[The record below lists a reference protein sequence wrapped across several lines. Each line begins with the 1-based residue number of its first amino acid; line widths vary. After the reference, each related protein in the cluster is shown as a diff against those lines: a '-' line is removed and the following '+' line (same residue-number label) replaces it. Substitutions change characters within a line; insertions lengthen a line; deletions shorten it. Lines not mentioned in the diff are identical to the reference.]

1 MISKNLYQLNN
12 INVQYIIINL
22 IFLFMGESLMPET
35 SEVEL
40 RVAEAL
46 QQDVGKG
53 IIRMDRELLS
63 KIGIAPGEIVE
74 IIGKRT
80 TGAIVGQAY
89 PADIGLEIVR
99 MDGLTR
105 SNAGTSIGEMIT
117 IRHTEIRAAKKVV
130 LAPATKGLRIMASGD
145 IIKRN
150 ILGRPV
156 SRGDVLSLIS
166 PRRTRETFKEF
177 PASEKIFRE
186 FFESTTPFSLGEIKF
201 AIVSTNP
208 AGIVR
213 INDETE
219 VEVRPESVEIIE
231 KKVPDVTYDDVGGL
245 KQEISKVR
253 EMIELPLRHPEIF
266 DRLGIDPPRGVLL
279 HGAPG
284 TGKTLLA
291 KAVANESGS
300 NFVAINGPEVMSKY
314 VGEAEKKIRDLFKEA
329 EENAPTV
336 IFIDEIDAIAPKR
349 EEVTGE
355 VERRVVA
362 QILALMDGLKERG
375 KVIVI
380 GATNRP
386 DALDQALRRP
396 GRFDREI
403 ELRVPD
409 REGRYE
415 ILQIHTRGMPL
426 KDDVDI
432 EEIADITHGFVGADL
447 AALSRE
453 SAMIAL
459 RRILPELDL
468 EEQTIP
474 PEVLD
479 KLFVANDDFM
489 EALKSINP
497 SALREVFIE
506 VPNIHWEDIG
516 GLKELKETLKE
527 AVEWPLTHSEDF
539 RRIGIQPSKGVLL
552 FGPPG
557 TGKTMLS
564 KAVATESKAN
574 FISVKGSEI
583 LSKWFGESER
593 KIAEIFKKAKQAS
606 PCIIFFDEIDAIA
619 PMRGSGVGEPRVVER
634 MVNTILSEMDG
645 LEELRGVVV
654 IGATNR
660 PDLID
665 AALLRPGRFDEVVLV
680 SPPDEKAR
688 LDILRVHVKNMAL
701 DDDVNIEALAK
712 KTKGYSGADIEA
724 LCRKAGVIALHEDIK
739 IEKVSK
745 RHFKAALKKINP
757 STTPQTKEYYEEV
770 ARKLG
775 RGMEPKKVR
784 EEFPR
789 EVA

>member
-1 MISKNLYQLNN
+1 
-12 INVQYIIINL
+12 
-22 IFLFMGESLMPET
+22 MPE
-35 SEVEL
+35 SGEIEL

-53 IIRMDRELLS
+53 IVRIDKELLN
-63 KIGIAPGEIVE
+63 KIGISPGDVVD

-80 TGAIVGQAY
+80 TGAIVGKSY
-89 PADIGLEIVR
+89 PADVGLEIVR

-117 IRHTEIRAAKKVV
+117 IRRAEVRMARKVI
-130 LAPATKGLRIMASGD
+130 LAPATKGIRIMASGD
-145 IIKRN
+145 VIKRN
-150 ILGRPV
+150 IIGRAV
-156 SRGDVLSLIS
+156 ARGDVMAMVS
-166 PRRTRETFKEF
+166 PRRTRETLREF
-177 PASEKIFRE
+177 PGSEDIFRE
-186 FFESTTPFSLGEIKF
+186 FFDAGTPFSLGEIKF
-201 AIVSTNP
+201 TVVSTNP

-213 INDETE
+213 INEATE
-219 VEVRPESVEIIE
+219 VEVRPEAVEVME
-231 KKVPDVTYDDVGGL
+231 KKIPDVTYDDVGGL
-245 KQEISKVR
+245 KKEISKVR

-314 VGEAEKKIRDLFKEA
+314 VGEAEKKIREIFKQA
-329 EENAPTV
+329 EENAPTI

-375 KVIVI
+375 KVVVI

-386 DALDQALRRP
+386 DALDPALRRP

-409 REGRYE
+409 RDGRSE

-426 KDDVDI
+426 EDDVNLNELSDT
-432 EEIADITHGFVGADL
+432 THGFVGADL
-447 AALSRE
+447 AALCRE
-453 SAMIAL
+453 AAMNAL
-459 RRILPELDL
+459 RRVLPDIDL
-468 EEQTIP
+468 EQQTIP
-474 PEVLD
+474 PEILG
-479 KLFVANDDFM
+479 KLFVTKDDFM
-489 EALKSINP
+489 EALKSISP

-506 VPNIHWEDIG
+506 VPDIHWDDIG
-516 GLKELKETLKE
+516 GLENLKETLIE
-527 AVEWPLTHSEDF
+527 AVEWPLTHTADF
-539 RRIGIQPSKGVLL
+539 KRIGIHPSKGILL

-619 PMRGSGVGEPRVVER
+619 PTRGSAAGEPRVVER
-634 MVNTILSEMDG
+634 MVNTLLSEMDG

-660 PDLID
+660 PDLMD
-665 AALLRPGRFDEVVLV
+665 PALLRPGRFDEVVLV
-680 SPPDEKAR
+680 PPPDEKAR
-688 LDILRVHVKNMAL
+688 LDILKVHVKNMAL
-701 DDDVNIEALAK
+701 EGDVKLKELAK

-724 LCRKAGVIALHEDIK
+724 LCRKSGMIALHEDINISK
-739 IEKVSK
+739 ISLK
-745 RHFKAALKKINP
+745 HFHEALRKINP
-757 STTPQTKEYYEEV
+757 STTPRTKEYYEEV
-770 ARKLG
+770 ARRLG
-775 RGMEPKKVR
+775 RGLEPKKIK

>member
-1 MISKNLYQLNN
+1 
-12 INVQYIIINL
+12 
-22 IFLFMGESLMPET
+22 MPELG
-35 SEVEL
+35 EVEL

-53 IIRMDRELLS
+53 IIRMDNELLS
-63 KIGIAPGEIVE
+63 QMNVEPGDIVE

-105 SNAGTSIGEMIT
+105 SNAGTSIGETVT
-117 IRHTEIRAAKKVV
+117 IRHAKIRIARRVV

-150 ILGRPV
+150 IMGRAV
-156 SRGDVLSLIS
+156 ARGDILSLIS
-166 PRRTRETFKEF
+166 PRRTRETFREF
-177 PASEKIFRE
+177 PGGEKVFRE

-201 AIVSTNP
+201 SVVSTNP
-208 AGIVR
+208 AGIVQ
-213 INDETE
+213 INDITE
-219 VEVRPESVEIIE
+219 IEVRPEAVEIIE

-329 EENAPTV
+329 EENSPTV

-386 DALDQALRRP
+386 DALDPALRRP

-409 REGRYE
+409 RDGRCE

-426 KDDVDI
+426 KEDVDV

-453 SAMIAL
+453 SAMNAL

-474 PEVLD
+474 QEVLE
-479 KLFVANDDFM
+479 KLFVKNDDFM
-489 EALKSINP
+489 DALKSISP

-506 VPNIHWEDIG
+506 VPDIRWDDIG
-516 GLKELKETLKE
+516 GLEELKETLRE
-527 AVEWPLTHSEDF
+527 AVEWPLTNSEDF
-539 RRIGIQPSKGVLL
+539 KRIGIQPSKGILL

-619 PMRGSGVGEPRVVER
+619 PMRGSAAGEPRVVER
-634 MVNTILSEMDG
+634 MVNTLLSEMDG

-654 IGATNR
+654 VGATNR

-680 SPPDEKAR
+680 PPPDEKAR
-688 LDILRVHVKNMAL
+688 MDILKVHTRNMAL
-701 DDDVNIEALAK
+701 NDDINLVDLSK

-724 LCRKAGVIALHEDIK
+724 LCRKAGVIALHENIK

-745 RHFKAALKKINP
+745 RHFEAALNKINP
-757 STTPQTKEYYEEV
+757 STTPRTKEYYEEV
-770 ARKLG
+770 AKRLG
-775 RGMEPKKVR
+775 RGLEAKKVR

>member
-1 MISKNLYQLNN
+1 
-12 INVQYIIINL
+12 
-22 IFLFMGESLMPET
+22 MPEN
-35 SEVEL
+35 SEIEL

-53 IIRMDRELLS
+53 IIRIDKELLN
-63 KIGIAPGEIVE
+63 KIGVEPGNVVD

-80 TGAIVGQAY
+80 TGAIVGKSY
-89 PADIGLEIVR
+89 PADVGLEIVR

-117 IRHTEIRAAKKVV
+117 IRKAGARMAQKVV
-130 LAPATKGLRIMASGD
+130 LAPATKGIRIMASGD
-145 IIKRN
+145 VIKRN
-150 ILGRPV
+150 IIGRAV
-156 SRGDVLSLIS
+156 ARGDVMALIS
-166 PRRTRETFKEF
+166 PRRTRETLREF
-177 PASEKIFRE
+177 PGSEDIFRE
-186 FFESTTPFSLGEIKF
+186 FFEMGTPFSLGEIKF
-201 AIVSTNP
+201 TVVSTNP

-213 INDETE
+213 INETTQ
-219 VEVRPESVEIIE
+219 VEVRPEAVEVVE
-231 KKVPDVTYDDVGGL
+231 KKIPDVTYDDVGGL
-245 KQEISKVR
+245 RKEISKVR
-253 EMIELPLRHPEIF
+253 EIIELPLRHPEIF
-266 DRLGIDPPRGVLL
+266 DRLGIDPPKGVLL

-300 NFVAINGPEVMSKY
+300 NFVPINGPEVMSKY
-314 VGEAEKKIRDLFKEA
+314 VGEAEKKIREIFKEA
-329 EENAPTV
+329 EENAPT
-336 IFIDEIDAIAPKR
+336 ILFIDEIDAIAPKR

-386 DALDQALRRP
+386 DALDPALRRP

-409 REGRYE
+409 RDGRNE

-426 KDDVDI
+426 ADDVVLS
-432 EEIADITHGFVGADL
+432 ELSNITHGFVGADL
-447 AALSRE
+447 AALCRE
-453 SAMIAL
+453 AAMNAL
-459 RRILPELDL
+459 RKILPDIDL
-468 EEQTIP
+468 EQQTIP
-474 PEVLD
+474 QEVLEN
-479 KLFVANDDFM
+479 LFVTKDDFM
-489 EALKSINP
+489 ESLKSISP

-506 VPNIHWEDIG
+506 VPDIRWGDIG
-516 GLKELKETLKE
+516 GLDELKETLIE
-527 AVEWPLTHSEDF
+527 VVEWPLTNSDDF
-539 RRIGIQPSKGVLL
+539 KRIGINPSKGILL

-593 KIAEIFKKAKQAS
+593 KITEIFKKAKQAS

-619 PMRGSGVGEPRVVER
+619 PTRGGAEGEPRVVER
-634 MVNTILSEMDG
+634 MVNTLLSEMDG

-660 PDLID
+660 PDLMD
-665 AALLRPGRFDEVVLV
+665 PALLRPGRFDEVVLV
-680 SPPDEKAR
+680 PPPDEKAR
-688 LDILRVHVKNMAL
+688 LSILKVHVKNMSL
-701 DDDVNIEALAK
+701 SDDVKLKDLAK
-712 KTKGYSGADIEA
+712 GTVGFSGADIEA
-724 LCRKAGVIALHEDIK
+724 LCRKAGMIALHGNIK
-739 IEKVSK
+739 INNVSAK
-745 RHFKAALKKINP
+745 HFEEALKKINP
-757 STTPQTKEYYEEV
+757 STTSRTKDYYEEV
-770 ARKLG
+770 ARRLG
-775 RGMEPKKVR
+775 RGLEPKVR

>member
-1 MISKNLYQLNN
+1 
-12 INVQYIIINL
+12 
-22 IFLFMGESLMPET
+22 MPELG
-35 SEVEL
+35 EVEL
-40 RVAEAL
+40 RVAETL

-53 IIRMDRELLS
+53 IIRMDNELLS
-63 KIGIAPGEIVE
+63 KMDVEPGDIVE

-89 PADIGLEIVR
+89 PADVGLEIVR

-105 SNAGTSIGEMIT
+105 SNAGTSIGETVT
-117 IRHTEIRAAKKVV
+117 IRHAKIRIARRVV

-150 ILGRPV
+150 VMGRAV
-156 SRGDVLSLIS
+156 ARGDILSLIS
-166 PRRTRETFKEF
+166 PRRTRETFREF
-177 PASEKIFRE
+177 PGGEKVFRE

-201 AIVSTNP
+201 SVVSTNP

-213 INDETE
+213 INDVTE
-219 VEVRPESVEIIE
+219 IEVRPEAVEIIE

-245 KQEISKVR
+245 KHEISKVR

-409 REGRYE
+409 RDGRSE

-426 KDDVDI
+426 EEDVDM

-453 SAMIAL
+453 SAMNAL

-468 EEQTIP
+468 EEHTIP
-474 PEVLD
+474 QEVLE
-479 KLFVANDDFM
+479 KLFVTNNDFM
-489 EALKSINP
+489 DALKSISP

-506 VPNIHWEDIG
+506 VPNIRWEDIG
-516 GLKELKETLKE
+516 GLEELKETLRE

-539 RRIGIQPSKGVLL
+539 KRIGIQPSKGILL

-606 PCIIFFDEIDAIA
+606 PCIVFFDEIDAIA

-634 MVNTILSEMDG
+634 MVNTLLSEMDG

-680 SPPDEKAR
+680 PPPDENAR
-688 LDILRVHVKNMAL
+688 MDILKVHTKDMAL
-701 DDDVNIEALAK
+701 GDDVNIIDLSK

-724 LCRKAGVIALHEDIK
+724 LCRKAGVIALHENIK

-745 RHFKAALKKINP
+745 RHFEAALNKINP
-757 STTPQTKEYYEEV
+757 STTSQTKEYYEEV
-770 ARKLG
+770 ARRLG
-775 RGMEPKKVR
+775 RGLEAKKVR

>member
-1 MISKNLYQLNN
+1 
-12 INVQYIIINL
+12 
-22 IFLFMGESLMPET
+22 MPEN
-35 SEVEL
+35 SEIEL

-53 IIRMDRELLS
+53 IIRIDKELLN
-63 KIGIAPGEIVE
+63 KIGVEPGNVVD

-80 TGAIVGQAY
+80 TGAIVGKSY
-89 PADIGLEIVR
+89 PADVGLEIVR

-117 IRHTEIRAAKKVV
+117 IRKAGARMAQKVV
-130 LAPATKGLRIMASGD
+130 LAPATKGIRIMASGD
-145 IIKRN
+145 VIKRN
-150 ILGRPV
+150 IIGRAV
-156 SRGDVLSLIS
+156 ARGDVMALIS
-166 PRRTRETFKEF
+166 PRRTRETLREF
-177 PASEKIFRE
+177 PGSEDIFRE
-186 FFESTTPFSLGEIKF
+186 FFEMGTPFSLGEIKF
-201 AIVSTNP
+201 TVVSTNP

-213 INDETE
+213 INETTQ
-219 VEVRPESVEIIE
+219 VEVRPEAVEVVE
-231 KKVPDVTYDDVGGL
+231 KKIPDVTYDDVGGL
-245 KQEISKVR
+245 RKEISKVR
-253 EMIELPLRHPEIF
+253 EIIELPLRHPEIF
-266 DRLGIDPPRGVLL
+266 DRLGIDPPKGVLL

-300 NFVAINGPEVMSKY
+300 NFVPINGPEVMSKY
-314 VGEAEKKIRDLFKEA
+314 VGEAEKKIREIFKEA
-329 EENAPTV
+329 EENAPT
-336 IFIDEIDAIAPKR
+336 ILFIDEIDAIAPKR

-386 DALDQALRRP
+386 DALDPALRRP

-409 REGRYE
+409 RDGRNE

-426 KDDVDI
+426 ADDVVLS
-432 EEIADITHGFVGADL
+432 ELSNITHGFVGADL
-447 AALSRE
+447 AALCRE
-453 SAMIAL
+453 AAMNAL
-459 RRILPELDL
+459 RKILPDIDL
-468 EEQTIP
+468 EQQTIP
-474 PEVLD
+474 QEVLEN
-479 KLFVANDDFM
+479 LFVTKDDFM
-489 EALKSINP
+489 ESLKSISP

-506 VPNIHWEDIG
+506 VPDIRWGDIG
-516 GLKELKETLKE
+516 GLDELKETLIE
-527 AVEWPLTHSEDF
+527 VVEWPLTNSDDF
-539 RRIGIQPSKGVLL
+539 KRIGINPSKGILL

-593 KIAEIFKKAKQAS
+593 KITEIFKKAKQAS

-619 PMRGSGVGEPRVVER
+619 PTRGGAEGEPRVVER
-634 MVNTILSEMDG
+634 MVNTLLSEMDG

-660 PDLID
+660 PDLMD
-665 AALLRPGRFDEVVLV
+665 PALLRPGRFDEVVLV
-680 SPPDEKAR
+680 PPPDEKAR
-688 LDILRVHVKNMAL
+688 LSILKVHVKNMSL
-701 DDDVNIEALAK
+701 SDDVKLKDLAK
-712 KTKGYSGADIEA
+712 GTVGFSGADIEA
-724 LCRKAGVIALHEDIK
+724 LCRKAGMIALHENIK
-739 IEKVSK
+739 INNVSAK
-745 RHFKAALKKINP
+745 HFEEALKKINP
-757 STTPQTKEYYEEV
+757 STTSRTKDYYEEV
-770 ARKLG
+770 ARRLG
-775 RGMEPKKVR
+775 RGLEPKVR

>member
-1 MISKNLYQLNN
+1 MPDS
-12 INVQYIIINL
+12 
-22 IFLFMGESLMPET
+22 GEI
-35 SEVEL
+35 EL

-53 IIRMDRELLS
+53 MVRIDHELMTKLGAS
-63 KIGIAPGEIVE
+63 PGDIVE

-80 TGAIVGQAY
+80 TGAIAGNSY
-89 PADIGLEIVR
+89 PADVGLEIVR

-117 IRHTEIRAAKKVV
+117 LRKAQPRMASKVVIAPAAK
-130 LAPATKGLRIMASGD
+130 GMRIMASGD

-150 ILGRPV
+150 LMGRAV
-156 SRGDVLSLIS
+156 TRGDVLALVS
-166 PRRTRETFKEF
+166 PRRTKETLREF
-177 PASEKIFRE
+177 PGSEDIFRE
-186 FFESTTPFSLGEIKF
+186 FFEATTPFSLGEIKF
-201 AIVSTNP
+201 TVVSTNP
-208 AGIVR
+208 AGLVR
-213 INDETE
+213 INDTTQ
-219 VEVRPESVEIIE
+219 VEVRPEAVEVME

-245 KQEISKVR
+245 KKEISKVR

-266 DRLGIDPPRGVLL
+266 DRLGIDPPKGVLL

-291 KAVANESGS
+291 KSVASESGS
-300 NFVAINGPEVMSKY
+300 NFVAINGPEVMSKF
-314 VGEAEKKIRDLFKEA
+314 VGEAEKKIREIFEEA
-329 EENAPTV
+329 AENAPTV

-409 REGRYE
+409 REGRME
-415 ILQIHTRGMPL
+415 ILEIHTRAMPL
-426 KDDVDI
+426 ADDVNID
-432 EEIADITHGFVGADL
+432 ELAETTHGFVGADL
-447 AALSRE
+447 AALCRE
-453 SAMIAL
+453 AAMNAL
-459 RRILPELDL
+459 RRVLPDIDLQEQRIAPEILE
-468 EEQTIP
+468 
-474 PEVLD
+474 
-479 KLFVANDDFM
+479 KLFVTSDDFLDSM
-489 EALKSINP
+489 KSISP

-506 VPNIHWEDIG
+506 VPNVHWGDIG
-516 GLKELKETLKE
+516 GLNELKESLKE
-527 AVEWPLTHSEDF
+527 VVEWPLSNISSF
-539 RRIGIQPSKGVLL
+539 QRIGIQPSKGILL

-557 TGKTMLS
+557 TGKTLLT

-619 PMRGSGVGEPRVVER
+619 PIRGSAAGEPRVTER

-660 PDLID
+660 PDLMD
-665 AALLRPGRFDEVVLV
+665 PALLRPGRFDEVVLV
-680 SPPDEKAR
+680 PPPDENAR
-688 LDILRVHVKNMAL
+688 REILRVHGGHMAL
-701 DDDVNIEALAK
+701 DDDVKLKELAK
-712 KTKGYSGADIEA
+712 KTEGYTGADIEV
-724 LCRKAGVIALHEDIK
+724 LCRKAGMIALHEDMNIQ
-739 IEKVSK
+739 KVSY
-745 RHFKAALKKINP
+745 RHFKAAIKKINP
-757 STTPQTKEYYEEV
+757 STTPKTREYYEQI
-770 ARKLG
+770 ARELG
-775 RGMEPKKVR
+775 RGLEPKKVR

>member
-1 MISKNLYQLNN
+1 LPDS
-12 INVQYIIINL
+12 
-22 IFLFMGESLMPET
+22 GEI
-35 SEVEL
+35 EL

-53 IIRMDRELLS
+53 MVRIDHELMT
-63 KIGIAPGEIVE
+63 KIGAAPGDIVE

-80 TGAIVGQAY
+80 IGAIAGNSY
-89 PADIGLEIVR
+89 PADVGLEIIR

-117 IRHTEIRAAKKVV
+117 IRKTQPRMASKVVIAPAAK
-130 LAPATKGLRIMASGD
+130 GMRIMASGD

-150 ILGRPV
+150 LMGRAV
-156 SRGDVLSLIS
+156 TRGDVLALVS
-166 PRRTRETFKEF
+166 PRRTKETLREF
-177 PASEKIFRE
+177 PGSEDIFRE
-186 FFESTTPFSLGEIKF
+186 FFEATTPFSLGEIKF
-201 AIVSTNP
+201 TVVSTSP
-208 AGIVR
+208 AGLVR
-213 INDETE
+213 INDSTV
-219 VEVRPESVEIIE
+219 VEVRPEAVEVME

-245 KQEISKVR
+245 KKEMSKVR

-266 DRLGIDPPRGVLL
+266 DRLGIDPPKGILL

-291 KAVANESGS
+291 KAVASESGS
-300 NFVAINGPEVMSKY
+300 NFVAINGPEVMSKF
-314 VGEAEKKIRDLFKEA
+314 VGEAEKKIREIFEEA
-329 EENAPTV
+329 AENAPTV

-386 DALDQALRRP
+386 DALDPALRRP

-409 REGRYE
+409 RDGRIE
-415 ILQIHTRGMPL
+415 ILEIHTRAMPL
-426 KDDVDI
+426 SDDVDI
-432 EEIADITHGFVGADL
+432 NELAETTHGFVGADL
-447 AALSRE
+447 AALCRE
-453 SAMIAL
+453 AAMHAL
-459 RRILPELDL
+459 RRVLPDIDLQEQRIDPEILE
-468 EEQTIP
+468 
-474 PEVLD
+474 
-479 KLFVANDDFM
+479 KLFVTSNDFM
-489 EALKSINP
+489 DSMKSINP

-506 VPNIHWEDIG
+506 VPNVHWEDIG
-516 GLKELKETLKE
+516 GLDELKESLKE
-527 AVEWPLTHSEDF
+527 VVEWPLSNISSF
-539 RRIGIQPSKGVLL
+539 QRIGIQPSKGILL

-557 TGKTMLS
+557 TGKTMLT
-564 KAVATESKAN
+564 KAVATESQAN

-606 PCIIFFDEIDAIA
+606 PCIVFFDEIDAIA
-619 PMRGSGVGEPRVVER
+619 PIRGSAAGEPRVTER

-660 PDLID
+660 PDLMD
-665 AALLRPGRFDEVVLV
+665 PALLRPGRFDEVVLV
-680 SPPDEKAR
+680 PPPDENAR
-688 LDILRVHVKNMAL
+688 KEILKVHTGHMSLDEDVKL
-701 DDDVNIEALAK
+701 KELAK
-712 KTKGYSGADIEA
+712 KTEGYSGADIEV
-724 LCRKAGVIALHEDIK
+724 LCRKAGMIALHEDMNIQ
-739 IEKVSK
+739 KVSY
-745 RHFKAALKKINP
+745 RHFKEALKKINP
-757 STTPQTKEYYEEV
+757 STTPKTKEYYQQI
-770 ARKLG
+770 AQKLG
-775 RGMEPKKVR
+775 RGLEPKKVR

>member
-1 MISKNLYQLNN
+1 
-12 INVQYIIINL
+12 
-22 IFLFMGESLMPET
+22 MPELG
-35 SEVEL
+35 EVEL

-53 IIRMDRELLS
+53 IIRLDNELLREMD
-63 KIGIAPGEIVE
+63 IEPGDIVE

-80 TGAIVGQAY
+80 TGAIVGHAY

-105 SNAGTSIGEMIT
+105 SNAGTSIGETVT
-117 IRHTEIRAAKKVV
+117 IRHTKIRIARKVV

-150 ILGRPV
+150 IMGR
-156 SRGDVLSLIS
+156 SAARGDILSLIS
-166 PRRTRETFKEF
+166 PRRTRETFREF
-177 PASEKIFRE
+177 PGGEKVFRE

-201 AIVSTNP
+201 SVVSTNP

-213 INDETE
+213 INDVTE
-219 VEVRPESVEIIE
+219 IEVRPEAVEIVE

-245 KQEISKVR
+245 KQEIGKIR

-409 REGRYE
+409 RDGRSE

-426 KDDVDI
+426 EDDVDM

-453 SAMIAL
+453 SAMNAL

-474 PEVLD
+474 QEVLE
-479 KLFVANDDFM
+479 KLFVTNNDFM
-489 EALKSINP
+489 DALKSISP

-506 VPNIHWEDIG
+506 VPDIRWEDIG
-516 GLKELKETLKE
+516 GLKELKETLRE
-527 AVEWPLTHSEDF
+527 AVEWPLTNSEDF
-539 RRIGIQPSKGVLL
+539 VRIGIQPSKGILL

-619 PMRGSGVGEPRVVER
+619 PMRGSAAGEPRVVER
-634 MVNTILSEMDG
+634 MVNTLLSEMDG
-645 LEELRGVVV
+645 LEDLRGVVV

-680 SPPDEKAR
+680 PPPDEGAR
-688 LDILRVHVKNMAL
+688 LDILKVHTRNMAL
-701 DDDVNIEALAK
+701 GNNVNIVDLSK
-712 KTKGYSGADIEA
+712 KTEGYSGADIEA

-745 RHFKAALKKINP
+745 RHFEAALNKISP
-757 STTPQTKEYYEEV
+757 STTSRTKEYYEEV
-770 ARKLG
+770 ARRLG
-775 RGMEPKKVR
+775 RGLEAKKVR

>member
-1 MISKNLYQLNN
+1 
-12 INVQYIIINL
+12 
-22 IFLFMGESLMPET
+22 MPELG
-35 SEVEL
+35 EVEL

-53 IIRMDRELLS
+53 IIRMDNELLRELD
-63 KIGIAPGEIVE
+63 IEPGDIVE

-80 TGAIVGQAY
+80 TGAIVGHAY

-105 SNAGTSIGEMIT
+105 SNAGTSIGET
-117 IRHTEIRAAKKVV
+117 VTVRHAKIKTARKVV

-150 ILGRPV
+150 IMGRAAA
-156 SRGDVLSLIS
+156 RGDILSLIS
-166 PRRTRETFKEF
+166 PRRTRETFREF
-177 PASEKIFRE
+177 PGGEKVFRE

-201 AIVSTNP
+201 AVVSTNP
-208 AGIVR
+208 AGIVQ
-213 INDETE
+213 INDVTE
-219 VEVRPESVEIIE
+219 IEVRPEAVEIVE

-245 KQEISKVR
+245 KREIGKVR

-386 DALDQALRRP
+386 DALDPALRRP

-409 REGRYE
+409 RDGRSE

-426 KDDVDI
+426 EEDVNM

-453 SAMIAL
+453 SAMNAL

-474 PEVLD
+474 QEVLE
-479 KLFVANDDFM
+479 KLFVTNDNFM

-506 VPNIHWEDIG
+506 VPDIRWKDIG
-516 GLKELKETLKE
+516 GLEELKETLRE
-527 AVEWPLTHSEDF
+527 AVEWPLTNSEDF
-539 RRIGIQPSKGVLL
+539 KRIGIQPSKGILL

-593 KIAEIFKKAKQAS
+593 KIAEIFKKGKQAS

-619 PMRGSGVGEPRVVER
+619 PMRGSAAGEPRVVER
-634 MVNTILSEMDG
+634 MVNTLLSEMDG

-680 SPPDEKAR
+680 PPPDEKAR
-688 LDILRVHVKNMAL
+688 LEILKVHTKSMAL
-701 DDDVNIEALAK
+701 DDNVNLVDLSK
-712 KTKGYSGADIEA
+712 KTEGYSGADIEA
-724 LCRKAGVIALHEDIK
+724 LCRKAGVIALHENIK

-745 RHFKAALKKINP
+745 KHFEAALSKINP
-757 STTPQTKEYYEEV
+757 STTPRTTEYYEEV
-770 ARKLG
+770 ARRLG
-775 RGMEPKKVR
+775 RGLEAKKVR
-784 EEFPR
+784 DEFPR

>member
-1 MISKNLYQLNN
+1 MPDS
-12 INVQYIIINL
+12 
-22 IFLFMGESLMPET
+22 GEI
-35 SEVEL
+35 EL

-53 IIRMDRELLS
+53 MVRIDHELMT
-63 KIGIAPGEIVE
+63 KIGAAPGDIVE

-80 TGAIVGQAY
+80 IGAIAGNSY
-89 PADIGLEIVR
+89 PADVGLEIIR

-117 IRHTEIRAAKKVV
+117 IRKTQPRMASKVVIAPAAK
-130 LAPATKGLRIMASGD
+130 GMRIMASGD

-150 ILGRPV
+150 LMGRAV
-156 SRGDVLSLIS
+156 TRGDVLALVS
-166 PRRTRETFKEF
+166 PRRTKETLREF
-177 PASEKIFRE
+177 PGSEDIFRE
-186 FFESTTPFSLGEIKF
+186 FFEATTPFSLGEIKF
-201 AIVSTNP
+201 TVVSTSP
-208 AGIVR
+208 AGLVR
-213 INDETE
+213 INDSTV
-219 VEVRPESVEIIE
+219 VEVRPEAVEVME

-245 KQEISKVR
+245 KKEMSKVR

-266 DRLGIDPPRGVLL
+266 DRLGIDPPKGILL

-291 KAVANESGS
+291 KAVASESGS
-300 NFVAINGPEVMSKY
+300 NFVAINGPEVMSKF
-314 VGEAEKKIRDLFKEA
+314 VGEAEKKIREIFEEA
-329 EENAPTV
+329 AENAPTV

-386 DALDQALRRP
+386 DALDPALRRP

-409 REGRYE
+409 RDGRIE
-415 ILQIHTRGMPL
+415 ILEIHTRAMPL
-426 KDDVDI
+426 SDDVDI
-432 EEIADITHGFVGADL
+432 NELAETTHGFVGADL
-447 AALSRE
+447 AALCRE
-453 SAMIAL
+453 AAMHAL
-459 RRILPELDL
+459 RRVLPDIDLQEQRIDPEILE
-468 EEQTIP
+468 
-474 PEVLD
+474 
-479 KLFVANDDFM
+479 KLFVTSNDFM
-489 EALKSINP
+489 DSMKSINP

-506 VPNIHWEDIG
+506 VPNVHWEDIG
-516 GLKELKETLKE
+516 GLDELKESLKE
-527 AVEWPLTHSEDF
+527 VVEWPLSNISSF
-539 RRIGIQPSKGVLL
+539 QRIGIQPSKGILL

-557 TGKTMLS
+557 TGKTMLT
-564 KAVATESKAN
+564 KAVATESQAN

-606 PCIIFFDEIDAIA
+606 PCIVFFDEIDAIA
-619 PMRGSGVGEPRVVER
+619 PIRGSAAGEPRVTER

-660 PDLID
+660 PDLMD
-665 AALLRPGRFDEVVLV
+665 PALLRPGRFDEVVLV
-680 SPPDEKAR
+680 PPPDENAR
-688 LDILRVHVKNMAL
+688 KEILKVHIGHMSLDEDVKL
-701 DDDVNIEALAK
+701 KELAK
-712 KTKGYSGADIEA
+712 KTEGYSGADIEV
-724 LCRKAGVIALHEDIK
+724 LCRKAGMIALHEDMNIQ
-739 IEKVSK
+739 KVSY
-745 RHFKAALKKINP
+745 RHFKEALKKINP
-757 STTPQTKEYYEEV
+757 STTPKTKEYYQQI
-770 ARKLG
+770 AQKLG
-775 RGMEPKKVR
+775 RGLEPKKVR

>member
-1 MISKNLYQLNN
+1 MPDS
-12 INVQYIIINL
+12 
-22 IFLFMGESLMPET
+22 GEI
-35 SEVEL
+35 EL

-53 IIRMDRELLS
+53 MVRIDHELMT
-63 KIGIAPGEIVE
+63 KIGAAPGDIVE

-80 TGAIVGQAY
+80 IGAIAGNSY
-89 PADIGLEIVR
+89 PADVGLEIIR

-117 IRHTEIRAAKKVV
+117 IRKTQPRMASKVVIAPAAK
-130 LAPATKGLRIMASGD
+130 GMRIMASGD

-150 ILGRPV
+150 LMGRAV
-156 SRGDVLSLIS
+156 TRGDVLALVS
-166 PRRTRETFKEF
+166 PRRTKETLREF
-177 PASEKIFRE
+177 PGSEDIFRE
-186 FFESTTPFSLGEIKF
+186 FFEATTPFSLGEIKF
-201 AIVSTNP
+201 TVVSTSP
-208 AGIVR
+208 AGLVR
-213 INDETE
+213 INDSTV
-219 VEVRPESVEIIE
+219 VEVRPEAVEVME

-245 KQEISKVR
+245 KKEMSKVR

-266 DRLGIDPPRGVLL
+266 DRLGIDPPKGILL

-291 KAVANESGS
+291 KAVASESGS
-300 NFVAINGPEVMSKY
+300 NFVAINGPEVMSKF
-314 VGEAEKKIRDLFKEA
+314 VGEAEKKIREIFEEA
-329 EENAPTV
+329 AENAPTV

-386 DALDQALRRP
+386 DDLDPALRRP

-409 REGRYE
+409 RDGRIE
-415 ILQIHTRGMPL
+415 ILEIHTRAMPL
-426 KDDVDI
+426 SDDVDI
-432 EEIADITHGFVGADL
+432 NELAETTHGFVGADL
-447 AALSRE
+447 AALCRE
-453 SAMIAL
+453 AAMHAL
-459 RRILPELDL
+459 RRVLPDIDLQEQRIDPEILE
-468 EEQTIP
+468 
-474 PEVLD
+474 
-479 KLFVANDDFM
+479 KLFVTSNDFM
-489 EALKSINP
+489 DSMKSINP

-506 VPNIHWEDIG
+506 VPNVHWEDIG
-516 GLKELKETLKE
+516 GLDELKESLKE
-527 AVEWPLTHSEDF
+527 VVEWPLSNISSF
-539 RRIGIQPSKGVLL
+539 QRIGIQPSKGILL

-557 TGKTMLS
+557 TGKTMLT
-564 KAVATESKAN
+564 KAVATESQAN

-606 PCIIFFDEIDAIA
+606 PCIVFFDEIDAIA
-619 PMRGSGVGEPRVVER
+619 PIRGSAAGEPRVTER

-660 PDLID
+660 PDLMD
-665 AALLRPGRFDEVVLV
+665 PALLRPGRFDEVVLV
-680 SPPDEKAR
+680 PPPDENAR
-688 LDILRVHVKNMAL
+688 KEILKVHTGHMSLDEDVKL
-701 DDDVNIEALAK
+701 KELAK
-712 KTKGYSGADIEA
+712 KTEGYSGADIEV
-724 LCRKAGVIALHEDIK
+724 LCRKAGMIALHEDMNIQ
-739 IEKVSK
+739 KVSY
-745 RHFKAALKKINP
+745 RHFKEALKKINP
-757 STTPQTKEYYEEV
+757 STTPKTKEYYQQI
-770 ARKLG
+770 AQKLG
-775 RGMEPKKVR
+775 RGLEPKKVR

>member
-1 MISKNLYQLNN
+1 MPDS
-12 INVQYIIINL
+12 
-22 IFLFMGESLMPET
+22 GEI
-35 SEVEL
+35 EL

-53 IIRMDRELLS
+53 MVRIDHELMTKLGAS
-63 KIGIAPGEIVE
+63 PGDIVE

-80 TGAIVGQAY
+80 TGAIAGNSY
-89 PADIGLEIVR
+89 PADVGLEIVR

-117 IRHTEIRAAKKVV
+117 LRKAQPRMANKVVIAPAAK
-130 LAPATKGLRIMASGD
+130 GMRIMASGD

-150 ILGRPV
+150 LMGRAV
-156 SRGDVLSLIS
+156 TRGDVLALVS
-166 PRRTRETFKEF
+166 PRRTKETLQEF
-177 PASEKIFRE
+177 PGSEDIFRE
-186 FFESTTPFSLGEIKF
+186 FFEATTPFSLGEIKF
-201 AIVSTNP
+201 TVVSTNP
-208 AGIVR
+208 AGLVR
-213 INDETE
+213 INDSTQ
-219 VEVRPESVEIIE
+219 VEVRPEAVEVTE
-231 KKVPDVTYDDVGGL
+231 KKIPDVTYDDVGGL
-245 KQEISKVR
+245 KKEISKVR

-266 DRLGIDPPRGVLL
+266 DRLGIDPPKGVLL

-291 KAVANESGS
+291 KAVASESGS
-300 NFVAINGPEVMSKY
+300 NFVAINGPEVMSKF
-314 VGEAEKKIRDLFKEA
+314 VGEAEKKIREIFEEA
-329 EENAPTV
+329 AENAPTV

-409 REGRYE
+409 REGRME
-415 ILQIHTRGMPL
+415 ILEIHTRAMPL
-426 KDDVDI
+426 SDDVNIDKLA
-432 EEIADITHGFVGADL
+432 ETTHGFVGADL
-447 AALSRE
+447 AALCRE
-453 SAMIAL
+453 AAMNAL
-459 RRILPELDL
+459 RRVLPDIDL
-468 EEQTIP
+468 QEQRIA
-474 PEVLD
+474 PEILD
-479 KLFVANDDFM
+479 KLFVTSNDFIDSM
-489 EALKSINP
+489 KSISP

-506 VPNIHWEDIG
+506 VPNVHWEDIG
-516 GLKELKETLKE
+516 GLQELKESLKE
-527 AVEWPLTHSEDF
+527 VVEWPLSNISSF
-539 RRIGIQPSKGVLL
+539 QRIGIQPSKGILL

-557 TGKTMLS
+557 TGKTLLT

-606 PCIIFFDEIDAIA
+606 PCIIFFDEVDAIA
-619 PMRGSGVGEPRVVER
+619 PVRGSAAGEPRVTER

-660 PDLID
+660 PDLMD
-665 AALLRPGRFDEVVLV
+665 PALLRPGRFDEVVLV
-680 SPPDEKAR
+680 PPPDENAR
-688 LDILRVHVKNMAL
+688 KDILKVHVEHMAL
-701 DDDVNIEALAK
+701 DDDVKIKELAK
-712 KTKGYSGADIEA
+712 KTEGYTGADIEV
-724 LCRKAGVIALHEDIK
+724 LCRKAGMIALHEDMNIQ
-739 IEKVSK
+739 KVSY

-757 STTPQTKEYYEEV
+757 STTSKTREYYEQI
-770 ARKLG
+770 ARELG
-775 RGMEPKKVR
+775 RGLEPKKVR

>member
-1 MISKNLYQLNN
+1 LPDS
-12 INVQYIIINL
+12 
-22 IFLFMGESLMPET
+22 GEI
-35 SEVEL
+35 EL

-53 IIRMDRELLS
+53 MVRIDHELMT
-63 KIGIAPGEIVE
+63 KIGAAPGDIVE

-80 TGAIVGQAY
+80 IGAIARKSY
-89 PADIGLEIVR
+89 PADVGLEIIR

-117 IRHTEIRAAKKVV
+117 IRKTQPRMASKVVIAPAAK
-130 LAPATKGLRIMASGD
+130 GMRIMASGD

-150 ILGRPV
+150 LMGRAV
-156 SRGDVLSLIS
+156 TRGDVLALVS
-166 PRRTRETFKEF
+166 PRRTKETLREF
-177 PASEKIFRE
+177 PGSEDIFRE
-186 FFESTTPFSLGEIKF
+186 FFEATTPFSLGEIKF
-201 AIVSTNP
+201 TVVSTSP
-208 AGIVR
+208 AGLVR
-213 INDETE
+213 INDSTV
-219 VEVRPESVEIIE
+219 VEVRPEAVEVME

-245 KQEISKVR
+245 KKEMSKVR

-266 DRLGIDPPRGVLL
+266 DRLGIDPPKGILL

-291 KAVANESGS
+291 KAVASESGS
-300 NFVAINGPEVMSKY
+300 NFVAINGPEVMSKF
-314 VGEAEKKIRDLFKEA
+314 VGEAEKKIREIFEEA
-329 EENAPTV
+329 AENAPTV

-386 DALDQALRRP
+386 DALDPALRRP

-409 REGRYE
+409 RDGRIE
-415 ILQIHTRGMPL
+415 ILEIHTRAMPL
-426 KDDVDI
+426 SDDVDI
-432 EEIADITHGFVGADL
+432 KELAETTHGFVGADL
-447 AALSRE
+447 AALCRE
-453 SAMIAL
+453 AAMHAL
-459 RRILPELDL
+459 RRVLPDIDLQEQRIDPEILE
-468 EEQTIP
+468 
-474 PEVLD
+474 
-479 KLFVANDDFM
+479 KLFVTSNDFM
-489 EALKSINP
+489 DSMKSINP

-506 VPNIHWEDIG
+506 VPNVHWEDIG
-516 GLKELKETLKE
+516 GLDELKESLKE
-527 AVEWPLTHSEDF
+527 VVEWPLSNISSFH
-539 RRIGIQPSKGVLL
+539 RIGIQPSKGILL

-557 TGKTMLS
+557 TGKTMLT
-564 KAVATESKAN
+564 KAVATESQAN

-606 PCIIFFDEIDAIA
+606 PCIVFFDEIDAIA
-619 PMRGSGVGEPRVVER
+619 PIRGSAAGEPRVTER

-660 PDLID
+660 PDLMD
-665 AALLRPGRFDEVVLV
+665 PALLRPGRFDEVVLV
-680 SPPDEKAR
+680 PPPDENAR
-688 LDILRVHVKNMAL
+688 KEILKVHTGHMSLDEDVKL
-701 DDDVNIEALAK
+701 KELAR
-712 KTKGYSGADIEA
+712 KTEGYSGADIEV
-724 LCRKAGVIALHEDIK
+724 LCRKAGMIALHEDMNIQ
-739 IEKVSK
+739 KVSYH
-745 RHFKAALKKINP
+745 HFKEALKKINP
-757 STTPQTKEYYEEV
+757 STTPKTKEYYQQI
-770 ARKLG
+770 AQKLG
-775 RGMEPKKVR
+775 RGLEPKKVR
-784 EEFPR
+784 EEYSQ

>member
-1 MISKNLYQLNN
+1 LPGS
-12 INVQYIIINL
+12 
-22 IFLFMGESLMPET
+22 GES
-35 SEVEL
+35 EL

-53 IIRMDRELLS
+53 MVRLDNELMGQMGVS
-63 KIGIAPGEIVE
+63 PGDIVE

-80 TGAIVGQAY
+80 TGAIAGKSY
-89 PADIGLEIVR
+89 PADVGLEIVR

-117 IRHTEIRAAKKVV
+117 IRKAQLRMAAKVII
-130 LAPATKGLRIMASGD
+130 APAAKGMRIMASGD

-150 ILGRPV
+150 LMGRAV
-156 SRGDVLSLIS
+156 TRGDVLALVS
-166 PRRTRETFKEF
+166 PQRTRETFREF
-177 PASEKIFRE
+177 PGSEDIFRE
-186 FFESTTPFSLGEIKF
+186 FFEATTPFSLGEIKF
-201 AIVSTNP
+201 TVVSTSP
-208 AGIVR
+208 AGLVR
-213 INDETE
+213 ITDTTHL
-219 VEVRPESVEIIE
+219 EVRPEAVEIME
-231 KKVPDVTYDDVGGL
+231 KKIPDVTYDDVGGL
-245 KQEISKVR
+245 KKEISKVR

-266 DRLGIDPPRGVLL
+266 DRLGIDPPKGVLL

-291 KAVANESGS
+291 KAVASESGS

-314 VGEAEKKIRDLFKEA
+314 VGEAEKKIRDIFKEA
-329 EENAPTV
+329 AENAPTV

-349 EEVTGE
+349 EETSGE

-386 DALDQALRRP
+386 EALDPALRRP

-409 REGRYE
+409 REGRME
-415 ILQIHTRGMPL
+415 ILEIHTRAMPL
-426 KDDVDI
+426 SEDVDL
-432 EEIADITHGFVGADL
+432 EELAESTHGFVGADL
-447 AALSRE
+447 AALCRE
-453 SAMIAL
+453 AAMNAL
-459 RRILPELDL
+459 RRVLPDIDL
-468 EEQTIP
+468 EEQRIAQ
-474 PEVLD
+474 EVLE
-479 KLFVANDDFM
+479 KLFVNNDDFLDSM
-489 EALKSINP
+489 KAISP
-497 SALREVFIE
+497 SALREVFVE
-506 VPNIHWEDIG
+506 VPNVHWEDIG
-516 GLKELKETLKE
+516 GLDKLKESLKE
-527 AVEWPLTHSEDF
+527 VVEWPLTHTASF
-539 RRIGIQPSKGVLL
+539 KRIGIEPSKGILL

-564 KAVATESKAN
+564 KAVATESRAN

-583 LSKWFGESER
+583 LSKWFGDSER

-619 PMRGSGVGEPRVVER
+619 PTRGSSAGEPRVVER
-634 MVNTILSEMDG
+634 MVNTLLSEMDG

-654 IGATNR
+654 LGATNR
-660 PDLID
+660 PDLMD
-665 AALLRPGRFDEVVLV
+665 PALLRPGRFDEVVLV

-688 LDILRVHVKNMAL
+688 LEILKVHVQHMAL
-701 DDDVNIEALAK
+701 DNDVKLKELAK
-712 KTKGYSGADIEA
+712 KTEGYSGADIEV
-724 LCRKAGVIALHEDIK
+724 LCRKAGMIALHEDIE
-739 IEKVSK
+739 ILKVSE

-757 STTPQTKEYYEEV
+757 STTPRTKEYYEEV
-770 ARKLG
+770 ARTMG
-775 RGMEPKKVR
+775 RGVEPKKVR

>member
-1 MISKNLYQLNN
+1 MPDS
-12 INVQYIIINL
+12 
-22 IFLFMGESLMPET
+22 GEI
-35 SEVEL
+35 EL

-53 IIRMDRELLS
+53 MVRIDHELMT
-63 KIGIAPGEIVE
+63 KIGASPGDIVE

-80 TGAIVGQAY
+80 TGAIAGNSY
-89 PADIGLEIVR
+89 PADVGLEIVR

-105 SNAGTSIGEMIT
+105 SNAGTSIGEMTT
-117 IRHTEIRAAKKVV
+117 IRKAQPRMASKVVIAPAAK
-130 LAPATKGLRIMASGD
+130 GMRIMASGD

-150 ILGRPV
+150 LMGRAV
-156 SRGDVLSLIS
+156 TRGDVLALVS
-166 PRRTRETFKEF
+166 PRRTKETLREF
-177 PASEKIFRE
+177 PGSEDIFRE
-186 FFESTTPFSLGEIKF
+186 FFEATTPFSLGEIKF
-201 AIVSTNP
+201 TVVSSNP
-208 AGIVR
+208 AGLVR
-213 INDETE
+213 INDTTL
-219 VEVRPESVEIIE
+219 VEVRPEAVEVME

-245 KQEISKVR
+245 KKEISKVR

-266 DRLGIDPPRGVLL
+266 DRLGIDPPKGVLL

-291 KAVANESGS
+291 KSVASESGS
-300 NFVAINGPEVMSKY
+300 NFVAINGPEVMSKF
-314 VGEAEKKIRDLFKEA
+314 VGEAEKKIREIFEEA
-329 EENAPTV
+329 AENAPTV

-386 DALDQALRRP
+386 DALDPALRRP

-409 REGRYE
+409 REGRME
-415 ILQIHTRGMPL
+415 ILEIHTRAMPL
-426 KDDVDI
+426 SDDVNI
-432 EEIADITHGFVGADL
+432 GELAETTHGFVGADL
-447 AALSRE
+447 AALCRE
-453 SAMIAL
+453 AAMNAL
-459 RRILPELDL
+459 RRVLPDIDLQEQRIDPEILE
-468 EEQTIP
+468 
-474 PEVLD
+474 
-479 KLFVANDDFM
+479 KLFVTSNDFLDSM
-489 EALKSINP
+489 KSISP

-506 VPNIHWEDIG
+506 VPNVHWGDIG
-516 GLKELKETLKE
+516 GLEELKESLKE
-527 AVEWPLTHSEDF
+527 VVEWPLSNISSF
-539 RRIGIQPSKGVLL
+539 QRIGIQPSKGILL
-552 FGPPG
+552 FGSPG
-557 TGKTMLS
+557 TGKTMLT

-593 KIAEIFKKAKQAS
+593 KISEIFKKAKQAS

-619 PMRGSGVGEPRVVER
+619 PIRGSAAGEPRVTER

-660 PDLID
+660 PDLMD
-665 AALLRPGRFDEVVLV
+665 PALLRPGRFDEVVLV
-680 SPPDEKAR
+680 PPPDEKAR
-688 LDILRVHVKNMAL
+688 IEILKVHVGHMAL
-701 DDDVNIEALAK
+701 DDDVKLKEVAK
-712 KTKGYSGADIEA
+712 KTEGYSGADIEV
-724 LCRKAGVIALHEDIK
+724 LCRKAGMIALHEDMDIP
-739 IEKVSK
+739 KVSY
-745 RHFKAALKKINP
+745 RHFKSALKKINP
-757 STTPQTKEYYEEV
+757 STTPKTTEYYEQI
-770 ARKLG
+770 AQKLG
-775 RGMEPKKVR
+775 RGLEPKKVR
-784 EEFPR
+784 EDFR

>member
-1 MISKNLYQLNN
+1 
-12 INVQYIIINL
+12 
-22 IFLFMGESLMPET
+22 MPEN
-35 SEVEL
+35 EIEL

-53 IIRMDRELLS
+53 IIRIDKEILN
-63 KIGIAPGEIVE
+63 KIGIEPGDIVD
-74 IIGKRT
+74 IICKRT
-80 TGAIVGQAY
+80 TGAIAGKAY
-89 PADIGLEIVR
+89 PADVGLEIVR

-105 SNAGTSIGEMIT
+105 SNAGASIGEMVT
-117 IRHTEIRAAKKVV
+117 IRKTEVQMAHKVI
-130 LAPATKGLRIMASGD
+130 LAPATKSIRIMASGEL
-145 IIKRN
+145 IKRN
-150 ILGRPV
+150 IIGRAV
-156 SRGDVLSLIS
+156 TRGDVMALIS
-166 PRRTRETFKEF
+166 PRRTRETLREF
-177 PASEKIFRE
+177 PGSEDIFRE
-186 FFESTTPFSLGEIKF
+186 FFELNTPFSLGEIKF
-201 AIVSTNP
+201 SVVSTNP

-213 INDETE
+213 INDDTQVEIRPE
-219 VEVRPESVEIIE
+219 AVEVIE
-231 KKVPDVTYDDVGGL
+231 KKIPDVTYDDVGGL
-245 KQEISKVR
+245 HKETSKVR

-279 HGAPG
+279 HGVPG

-300 NFVAINGPEVMSKY
+300 NFVHINGPEVMSKY
-314 VGEAEKKIRDLFKEA
+314 VGEAEKKIREIFKEA
-329 EENAPTV
+329 EQNAPTI
-336 IFIDEIDAIAPKR
+336 IFIDEMDAIAPKR

-386 DALDQALRRP
+386 DALDPALRRP

-409 REGRYE
+409 RDGRSE

-426 KDDVDI
+426 ADDVNLSI
-432 EEIADITHGFVGADL
+432 LADITHGFVGADL
-447 AALSRE
+447 AALCRE
-453 SAMIAL
+453 AAMNAL
-459 RRILPELDL
+459 RKVLPDIDL
-468 EEQTIP
+468 EQQTIP
-474 PEVLD
+474 PEVLE
-479 KLFVANDDFM
+479 KLFVNKDNFM
-489 EALKSINP
+489 DALKSINP

-506 VPNIHWEDIG
+506 VPNIRWNDIG
-516 GLKELKETLKE
+516 GLEKLKETLKE
-527 AVEWPLTHSEDF
+527 VVEWPLSHGEDF
-539 RRIGIQPSKGVLL
+539 KRIGVNPSKGILL

-557 TGKTMLS
+557 TGKTMLV

-619 PMRGSGVGEPRVVER
+619 PTRGSAAGEPRVVER
-634 MVNTILSEMDG
+634 MVNTLLSEMDG
-645 LEELRGVVV
+645 LEELRSVMV

-660 PDLID
+660 PDLMD

-680 SPPDEKAR
+680 PPPDENAR
-688 LDILRVHVKNMAL
+688 LDILKVHVKNMSL
-701 DDDVNIEALAK
+701 NTDVKLKDIAK
-712 KTKGYSGADIEA
+712 KTDGYSGADIEA
-724 LCRKAGVIALHEDIK
+724 LCRKAGMIALHEDIK
-739 IEKVSK
+739 INKISAE
-745 RHFKAALKKINP
+745 HFEEALLKINP
-757 STTPQTKEYYEEV
+757 STTSRTKDYYEEI

-775 RGMEPKKVR
+775 RGLQPKKVR

>member
-1 MISKNLYQLNN
+1 MPDS
-12 INVQYIIINL
+12 
-22 IFLFMGESLMPET
+22 GEI
-35 SEVEL
+35 EL

-53 IIRMDRELLS
+53 MVRIDHELMT
-63 KIGIAPGEIVE
+63 KIGAAPGDIVE

-80 TGAIVGQAY
+80 IGAIAGNSY
-89 PADIGLEIVR
+89 PADVGLEIIR

-117 IRHTEIRAAKKVV
+117 IRKTQPRMASKVVIAPAAK
-130 LAPATKGLRIMASGD
+130 GMRIMASGD

-150 ILGRPV
+150 LMGRAV
-156 SRGDVLSLIS
+156 TRGDVLALVS
-166 PRRTRETFKEF
+166 PRRTKETLREF
-177 PASEKIFRE
+177 PGSEDIFRE
-186 FFESTTPFSLGEIKF
+186 FFEATTPFSLGEIKF
-201 AIVSTNP
+201 TVVSTSP
-208 AGIVR
+208 AGLVR
-213 INDETE
+213 INDSTV
-219 VEVRPESVEIIE
+219 VEVRPEAVEVME

-245 KQEISKVR
+245 KKEMSKVR

-266 DRLGIDPPRGVLL
+266 DRLGIDPPKGILL

-291 KAVANESGS
+291 KAVASESGS
-300 NFVAINGPEVMSKY
+300 NFVAINGPEVMSKF
-314 VGEAEKKIRDLFKEA
+314 VGEAEKKIREIFEEA
-329 EENAPTV
+329 AENAPTV

-386 DALDQALRRP
+386 DALDPALRRP

-409 REGRYE
+409 RDGRIE
-415 ILQIHTRGMPL
+415 ILEIHTRAMPL
-426 KDDVDI
+426 SDDVDI
-432 EEIADITHGFVGADL
+432 NELAETTHGFVGADL
-447 AALSRE
+447 AALCRE
-453 SAMIAL
+453 AAMHAL
-459 RRILPELDL
+459 RRVLPDIDLQEQRIDPEILE
-468 EEQTIP
+468 
-474 PEVLD
+474 
-479 KLFVANDDFM
+479 KLFVTSNDFM
-489 EALKSINP
+489 DSMKSINP

-506 VPNIHWEDIG
+506 VPNVHWEDIG
-516 GLKELKETLKE
+516 GLDELKESLKE
-527 AVEWPLTHSEDF
+527 VVEWPLSNISSF
-539 RRIGIQPSKGVLL
+539 QRIGIQPSKGILL

-557 TGKTMLS
+557 TGTTMLT
-564 KAVATESKAN
+564 KAVATESQAN

-606 PCIIFFDEIDAIA
+606 PCIVFFDEIDAIA
-619 PMRGSGVGEPRVVER
+619 PIRGSAAGEPRVTER

-660 PDLID
+660 PDLMD
-665 AALLRPGRFDEVVLV
+665 PALLRPGRFDEVVLV
-680 SPPDEKAR
+680 PPPDENAR
-688 LDILRVHVKNMAL
+688 KEILKVHTGHMSLDEDVKL
-701 DDDVNIEALAK
+701 KELAK
-712 KTKGYSGADIEA
+712 KTEGYSGADIEV
-724 LCRKAGVIALHEDIK
+724 LCRKAGMISLHEDMNIQ
-739 IEKVSK
+739 KVSY
-745 RHFKAALKKINP
+745 RHFKEALKKINP
-757 STTPQTKEYYEEV
+757 STTPKTKEYYQQI
-770 ARKLG
+770 AQKLG
-775 RGMEPKKVR
+775 RGLEPKKVR

>member
-1 MISKNLYQLNN
+1 MPDS
-12 INVQYIIINL
+12 
-22 IFLFMGESLMPET
+22 GEI
-35 SEVEL
+35 EL

-53 IIRMDRELLS
+53 MVRIDHELMT
-63 KIGIAPGEIVE
+63 KIGAAPGDIVE

-80 TGAIVGQAY
+80 IGAIAGNSY
-89 PADIGLEIVR
+89 PADVGLEIIR

-117 IRHTEIRAAKKVV
+117 IRKTQPRMASKVVIAPAAK
-130 LAPATKGLRIMASGD
+130 GMRIMASGD

-150 ILGRPV
+150 LMGRAV
-156 SRGDVLSLIS
+156 TRGDVLALVS
-166 PRRTRETFKEF
+166 PRRTKETLREF
-177 PASEKIFRE
+177 PGSEDIFRE
-186 FFESTTPFSLGEIKF
+186 FFEATTPFSLGEIKF
-201 AIVSTNP
+201 TVVSTSP
-208 AGIVR
+208 AGLVR
-213 INDETE
+213 INDSTV
-219 VEVRPESVEIIE
+219 VEVRPEAVEVME

-245 KQEISKVR
+245 KKEMSKVR

-266 DRLGIDPPRGVLL
+266 DRLGIDPPKGILL

-291 KAVANESGS
+291 KAVASESGS
-300 NFVAINGPEVMSKY
+300 NFVAINGPEVMSKF
-314 VGEAEKKIRDLFKEA
+314 VGEAEKKIREIFEEA
-329 EENAPTV
+329 AENAPTV

-386 DALDQALRRP
+386 DALDPALRRP

-409 REGRYE
+409 RDGRIE
-415 ILQIHTRGMPL
+415 ILEIHTRAMPL
-426 KDDVDI
+426 SDDVDI
-432 EEIADITHGFVGADL
+432 NELAETTHGFVGADL
-447 AALSRE
+447 AALCRE
-453 SAMIAL
+453 AAMHAL
-459 RRILPELDL
+459 RRVLPDIDLQEQRIDPEILE
-468 EEQTIP
+468 
-474 PEVLD
+474 
-479 KLFVANDDFM
+479 KLFVTSNDFM
-489 EALKSINP
+489 DSMKSINP

-506 VPNIHWEDIG
+506 VPNVHWEDIG
-516 GLKELKETLKE
+516 GLDELKESLKE
-527 AVEWPLTHSEDF
+527 VVEWPLSNISSF
-539 RRIGIQPSKGVLL
+539 QRIGIQPSKGILL

-557 TGKTMLS
+557 TGKTMLT
-564 KAVATESKAN
+564 KAVATESQAN

-606 PCIIFFDEIDAIA
+606 PCIVFFDEIDAIA
-619 PMRGSGVGEPRVVER
+619 PIRGSAAGEPRVTER

-660 PDLID
+660 PDLMD
-665 AALLRPGRFDEVVLV
+665 PALLRPGRFDEVVLV
-680 SPPDEKAR
+680 PPPDENAR
-688 LDILRVHVKNMAL
+688 KEILKVHTGHMSLDEDVKL
-701 DDDVNIEALAK
+701 KELAK
-712 KTKGYSGADIEA
+712 KTEGYSGADIEV
-724 LCRKAGVIALHEDIK
+724 LCRKAGMIALHEDMNIQ
-739 IEKVSK
+739 KVSY
-745 RHFKAALKKINP
+745 RHFKEALKKINP
-757 STTPQTKEYYEEV
+757 STTPKTKEYYQQI
-770 ARKLG
+770 AQKLG
-775 RGMEPKKVR
+775 RGLEPKKVR

>member
-1 MISKNLYQLNN
+1 
-12 INVQYIIINL
+12 
-22 IFLFMGESLMPET
+22 MPEN
-35 SEVEL
+35 SEIEL

-53 IIRMDRELLS
+53 IIRMDKELLS
-63 KIGIAPGEIVE
+63 KIGVAPGDIIE

-89 PADIGLEIVR
+89 PADVGLEIVR

-105 SNAGTSIGEMIT
+105 SNAGTSIGEMVT
-117 IRHTEIRAAKKVV
+117 IRRTQIRIAKKVV

-150 ILGRPV
+150 IMGRAV
-156 SRGDVLSLIS
+156 SRGDILSLIS

-201 AIVSTNP
+201 SVVSTNP

-219 VEVRPESVEIIE
+219 VEVRPEAVEIVE

-386 DALDQALRRP
+386 DALDPALRRP

-409 REGRYE
+409 RDGRSE

-426 KDDVDI
+426 NDDVNM
-432 EEIADITHGFVGADL
+432 EEISDITHGFVGADL

-453 SAMIAL
+453 SAMNAL

-474 PEVLD
+474 PEVLN
-479 KLFVANDDFM
+479 KLFVTNDDFM
-489 EALKSINP
+489 EALKSISP

-506 VPNIHWEDIG
+506 VPNIRWEDIG
-516 GLKELKETLKE
+516 GLEELKETLKE

-539 RRIGIQPSKGVLL
+539 RRIGIQPSKGILL

-606 PCIIFFDEIDAIA
+606 PCIVFFDEIDAIA

-680 SPPDEKAR
+680 PPPDEKAR
-688 LDILRVHVKNMAL
+688 LDILKVHVKNMAL
-701 DDDVNIEALAK
+701 DDNVNLEALAK
-712 KTKGYSGADIEA
+712 RTEGYSGADIQA
-724 LCRKAGVIALHEDIK
+724 LCRKAGVIALHENIK
-739 IEKVSK
+739 IDKISK
-745 RHFKAALKKINP
+745 RHFDAALNKINP

-775 RGMEPKKVR
+775 RGLEAKKVR

>member
-1 MISKNLYQLNN
+1 LPDS
-12 INVQYIIINL
+12 
-22 IFLFMGESLMPET
+22 GEI
-35 SEVEL
+35 EL

-53 IIRMDRELLS
+53 MVRIDHELMT
-63 KIGIAPGEIVE
+63 KIGASPGDIVE

-80 TGAIVGQAY
+80 TGAIAGNSY
-89 PADIGLEIVR
+89 PADVGLEIVR

-117 IRHTEIRAAKKVV
+117 IRKAQPRMASKVVIAPAAK
-130 LAPATKGLRIMASGD
+130 GMRIMASGD

-150 ILGRPV
+150 LMGRAV
-156 SRGDVLSLIS
+156 TRGDVLALVS
-166 PRRTRETFKEF
+166 PRRTKETLREF
-177 PASEKIFRE
+177 PGSEDIFRE
-186 FFESTTPFSLGEIKF
+186 FFEATTPFSLGEIKF
-201 AIVSTNP
+201 TVVSSNP
-208 AGIVR
+208 AGLVR
-213 INDETE
+213 INDTTQ
-219 VEVRPESVEIIE
+219 VEVRPEAVDVMA

-245 KQEISKVR
+245 KREISKVR

-266 DRLGIDPPRGVLL
+266 DRLGIDPPKGVLL

-291 KAVANESGS
+291 KSVASESGS
-300 NFVAINGPEVMSKY
+300 NFVAINGPEVMSKF
-314 VGEAEKKIRDLFKEA
+314 VGEAEKKIREIFEEA
-329 EENAPTV
+329 AENAPTV

-386 DALDQALRRP
+386 DALDPALRRP

-409 REGRYE
+409 REGRME
-415 ILQIHTRGMPL
+415 ILEIHTRAMPL
-426 KDDVDI
+426 ADDVNMD
-432 EEIADITHGFVGADL
+432 ELAETTHGFVGADL
-447 AALSRE
+447 AALCRE
-453 SAMIAL
+453 AAMNAL
-459 RRILPELDL
+459 RRVLPDIDLQEQRIAPGILE
-468 EEQTIP
+468 
-474 PEVLD
+474 
-479 KLFVANDDFM
+479 KLFVTNNDFLDSM
-489 EALKSINP
+489 KSISP

-506 VPNIHWEDIG
+506 VPNVHWGDIG
-516 GLKELKETLKE
+516 GLDELKESLKE
-527 AVEWPLTHSEDF
+527 VVEWPLSNISSF
-539 RRIGIQPSKGVLL
+539 QRIGIQPSKGILL

-557 TGKTMLS
+557 TGKTLLT

-593 KIAEIFKKAKQAS
+593 KISEIFKKAKQAS

-619 PMRGSGVGEPRVVER
+619 PIRGSAAGEPRVTER

-660 PDLID
+660 PDLMD
-665 AALLRPGRFDEVVLV
+665 PALLRPGRFDEIVLV
-680 SPPDEKAR
+680 PPPDEKAR
-688 LDILRVHVKNMAL
+688 NEILKVHVGHMAL
-701 DDDVNIEALAK
+701 DDDVKLKELAK
-712 KTKGYSGADIEA
+712 KTEGYSGADIEV
-724 LCRKAGVIALHEDIK
+724 LCRKAGMIALHEDMNIP
-739 IEKVSK
+739 KVSY
-745 RHFKAALKKINP
+745 RHFKSALKKINP
-757 STTPQTKEYYEEV
+757 STTPKTTEYYEQI
-770 ARKLG
+770 AQKLG
-775 RGMEPKKVR
+775 RGLEPKKVR
-784 EEFPR
+784 EDFR

>member
-1 MISKNLYQLNN
+1 MGDFAGYITLLVISFYGGK
-12 INVQYIIINL
+12 
-22 IFLFMGESLMPET
+22 LMPE
-35 SEVEL
+35 SREIEL

-53 IIRMDRELLS
+53 IIRIDKELLEQIDV
-63 KIGIAPGEIVE
+63 KPGDIIE

-80 TGAIVGQAY
+80 TGAVVGQAY
-89 PADIGLEIVR
+89 PADVGLEIVR

-105 SNAGTSIGEMIT
+105 SNAGTSIGEMVSL
-117 IRHTEIRAAKKVV
+117 RHTEIRVARKVV
-130 LAPATKGLRIMASGD
+130 MAPATKGIRIMASGD
-145 IIKRN
+145 LIKRN
-150 ILGRPV
+150 IMGRAV
-156 SRGDVLSLIS
+156 TRGDVMSLIS

-177 PASEKIFRE
+177 PSSEKILRE
-186 FFESTTPFSLGEIKF
+186 FFDAGTPFSLGEIKF
-201 AIVSTNP
+201 SIVSTNP

-213 INDETE
+213 INEVTE
-219 VEVRPESVEIIE
+219 IEIRPEAVEIIE

-314 VGEAEKKIRDLFKEA
+314 VGEAEKKIRELFKEA

-386 DALDQALRRP
+386 DALDPALRRP

-409 REGRYE
+409 RDGRYE

-426 KDDVDI
+426 EDDVDMN
-432 EEIADITHGFVGADL
+432 EIADITHGFVGADL

-453 SAMIAL
+453 SAMNAL
-459 RRILPELDL
+459 RRILPDIDL

-474 PEVLD
+474 REVLER
-479 KLFVANDDFM
+479 LFVTNNDFM
-489 EALKSINP
+489 EALKSISP

-506 VPNIHWEDIG
+506 VPDIHWDDIG
-516 GLKELKETLKE
+516 GLEELKETLKE
-527 AVEWPLTHSEDF
+527 VVEWPLNHGDDF
-539 RRIGIQPSKGVLL
+539 RRIGIHPSKGILL

-606 PCIIFFDEIDAIA
+606 PCIVFFDEIDAIA
-619 PMRGSGVGEPRVVER
+619 PMRGSGMGEPRVVER
-634 MVNTILSEMDG
+634 MVNTLLSEMDG

-665 AALLRPGRFDEVVLV
+665 AALLRPGRFDEIVLV
-680 SPPDEKAR
+680 PPPDEKTR
-688 LDILRVHVKNMAL
+688 LEILKVHVRDMAL
-701 DDDVNIEALAK
+701 DEDVNIKELSK
-712 KTKGYSGADIEA
+712 RTEGYSGADIEA
-724 LCRKAGVIALHEDIK
+724 LCRKAGMIALHENIK

-745 RHFKAALKKINP
+745 RHFEEALTKVNP
-757 STTPQTKEYYEEV
+757 STTPQTNEYYEEV
-770 ARKLG
+770 ARRLG
-775 RGMEPKKVR
+775 RGLEAKKVH

>member
-1 MISKNLYQLNN
+1 
-12 INVQYIIINL
+12 
-22 IFLFMGESLMPET
+22 MPELG
-35 SEVEL
+35 EVEL

-53 IIRMDRELLS
+53 IIRMDNELIMEMDV
-63 KIGIAPGEIVE
+63 KPGDIVE

-80 TGAIVGQAY
+80 TGAIVGHAY

-105 SNAGTSIGEMIT
+105 SNAGTSIGETVT
-117 IRHTEIRAAKKVV
+117 IRHAKIRIARKVV

-150 ILGRPV
+150 IMGRAV
-156 SRGDVLSLIS
+156 ARGDILSLIS
-166 PRRTRETFKEF
+166 PRRTRETFREF
-177 PASEKIFRE
+177 PGGEKVFRE

-201 AIVSTNP
+201 SVVSTNP

-213 INDETE
+213 INDVTE
-219 VEVRPESVEIIE
+219 IEVRPEAVEIVE

-245 KQEISKVR
+245 KHEIEKVR

-329 EENAPTV
+329 EENSPTI
-336 IFIDEIDAIAPKR
+336 IFVDEIDAIAPKR

-409 REGRYE
+409 RDGRNE

-426 KDDVDI
+426 EDDVDI
-432 EEIADITHGFVGADL
+432 DELADITHGFVGADL

-453 SAMIAL
+453 SAMNAL

-474 PEVLD
+474 QEVLE
-479 KLFVANDDFM
+479 KLFVANNDFM
-489 EALKSINP
+489 EALKSISP

-506 VPNIHWEDIG
+506 VPDIRWEDIG
-516 GLKELKETLKE
+516 GLEELKETLRE
-527 AVEWPLTHSEDF
+527 AVEWPLTNSEDF
-539 RRIGIQPSKGVLL
+539 KRIGIQPSKGILL
-552 FGPPG
+552 FGSPG

-619 PMRGSGVGEPRVVER
+619 PMRGSSAGEPRVVER
-634 MVNTILSEMDG
+634 MVNTLLSEMDG

-680 SPPDEKAR
+680 PPPDEKAR
-688 LDILRVHVKNMAL
+688 LDILKVHTKNMAL
-701 DDDVNIEALAK
+701 DSDVNLANLSK
-712 KTKGYSGADIEA
+712 KTEGYSGADIGA
-724 LCRKAGVIALHEDIK
+724 LCRKAGVIALHENIK

-745 RHFKAALKKINP
+745 RHFEAALNKINP
-757 STTPQTKEYYEEV
+757 STTPRTKEYYEEV
-770 ARKLG
+770 ARRLG
-775 RGMEPKKVR
+775 RGLEAKKVR

>member
-1 MISKNLYQLNN
+1 LPDS
-12 INVQYIIINL
+12 
-22 IFLFMGESLMPET
+22 GEI
-35 SEVEL
+35 EL

-53 IIRMDRELLS
+53 MVRIDHELMT
-63 KIGIAPGEIVE
+63 KIGAAPGDIVE

-80 TGAIVGQAY
+80 IGAIAGNSY
-89 PADIGLEIVR
+89 PADVGLEIIR

-117 IRHTEIRAAKKVV
+117 IRKTQPRMASKVVIAPAAK
-130 LAPATKGLRIMASGD
+130 GMRIMASGD

-150 ILGRPV
+150 LMGRAV
-156 SRGDVLSLIS
+156 TRGDVLALVS
-166 PRRTRETFKEF
+166 PRRTKETLREF
-177 PASEKIFRE
+177 PGSEDIFRE
-186 FFESTTPFSLGEIKF
+186 FFEATTPFSLGEIKF
-201 AIVSTNP
+201 TVVSTSP
-208 AGIVR
+208 AGLVR
-213 INDETE
+213 INDSTV
-219 VEVRPESVEIIE
+219 VEVRPEAVEVME

-245 KQEISKVR
+245 KKEMSKVR

-266 DRLGIDPPRGVLL
+266 DRLGIDPPKGILL

-291 KAVANESGS
+291 KAVASESGS
-300 NFVAINGPEVMSKY
+300 NFVAINGPEVMSKF
-314 VGEAEKKIRDLFKEA
+314 VGEAEKKIREIFEEA
-329 EENAPTV
+329 AENAPTV

-386 DALDQALRRP
+386 DALDPALRRP

-409 REGRYE
+409 RDGRIE
-415 ILQIHTRGMPL
+415 ILEIHTRAMPL
-426 KDDVDI
+426 SDDVDI
-432 EEIADITHGFVGADL
+432 NELAETTHGFVGADL
-447 AALSRE
+447 AALCRE
-453 SAMIAL
+453 AAMHAL
-459 RRILPELDL
+459 RRVLPDIDLQEQRIDPEILE
-468 EEQTIP
+468 
-474 PEVLD
+474 
-479 KLFVANDDFM
+479 KLFVTSNDFM
-489 EALKSINP
+489 DSMKSINP

-506 VPNIHWEDIG
+506 VPNVHWEDIG
-516 GLKELKETLKE
+516 GLDELKESLKE
-527 AVEWPLTHSEDF
+527 VVEWPLSNISSFH
-539 RRIGIQPSKGVLL
+539 RIGIQPSKGILL

-557 TGKTMLS
+557 TGKTMLT

-606 PCIIFFDEIDAIA
+606 PCIVFFDEIDAIA
-619 PMRGSGVGEPRVVER
+619 PIRGSAAGEPRVTER

-660 PDLID
+660 PDLMD
-665 AALLRPGRFDEVVLV
+665 PALLRPGRFDEVVLV
-680 SPPDEKAR
+680 PPPDENAR
-688 LDILRVHVKNMAL
+688 KEILKVHTGHMSLDEDVKL
-701 DDDVNIEALAK
+701 KELAK
-712 KTKGYSGADIEA
+712 KTEGYSGADIEV
-724 LCRKAGVIALHEDIK
+724 LCRKAGMIALHEDMNIQ
-739 IEKVSK
+739 KVSY
-745 RHFKAALKKINP
+745 RHFKEALKKINP
-757 STTPQTKEYYEEV
+757 STTPKTKEYYQQI
-770 ARKLG
+770 AQKLG
-775 RGMEPKKVR
+775 RGLEPKKVR

>member
-1 MISKNLYQLNN
+1 
-12 INVQYIIINL
+12 
-22 IFLFMGESLMPET
+22 MPELG
-35 SEVEL
+35 EVEL

-53 IIRMDRELLS
+53 IIRMDNELLMEMN
-63 KIGIAPGEIVE
+63 IEPGDIVE

-80 TGAIVGQAY
+80 TGAIVGHAY

-105 SNAGTSIGEMIT
+105 SNAGTSIGETVT
-117 IRHTEIRAAKKVV
+117 IRHAKIRIARKVV

-150 ILGRPV
+150 IMGRAAA
-156 SRGDVLSLIS
+156 RGDILSLIS
-166 PRRTRETFKEF
+166 PRRTRETFREF
-177 PASEKIFRE
+177 PGGEKVFRE

-201 AIVSTNP
+201 SVVSTNP

-213 INDETE
+213 IDDVTE
-219 VEVRPESVEIIE
+219 IEVRPEAVEIVE

-245 KQEISKVR
+245 KQEIEKVR

-409 REGRYE
+409 RDGRGE

-426 KDDVDI
+426 EDDVDM

-447 AALSRE
+447 AALCRE
-453 SAMIAL
+453 SAMNAL

-474 PEVLD
+474 QEVLE
-479 KLFVANDDFM
+479 KLFVTNNAFM
-489 EALKSINP
+489 EALKSISP

-506 VPNIHWEDIG
+506 VPDIRWEDIG
-516 GLKELKETLKE
+516 GLEELKETLRE
-527 AVEWPLTHSEDF
+527 AVEWPLTNSEDF
-539 RRIGIQPSKGVLL
+539 KRIGIQPSKGILL

-593 KIAEIFKKAKQAS
+593 KITEIFKKAKQAS

-619 PMRGSGVGEPRVVER
+619 PMRGSAAGEPRVVER
-634 MVNTILSEMDG
+634 MVNTLLSEMDG
-645 LEELRGVVV
+645 LEDLRGVVV

-680 SPPDEKAR
+680 PPPDEKAR
-688 LDILRVHVKNMAL
+688 FEILKVHTKGMAL
-701 DDDVNIEALAK
+701 NDDVNVLDLSK

-724 LCRKAGVIALHEDIK
+724 LCRKAGVIALHENIK

-745 RHFKAALKKINP
+745 KHFEAALSKINP
-757 STTPQTKEYYEEV
+757 STTPRTKEYYEEV
-770 ARKLG
+770 ARRLG
-775 RGMEPKKVR
+775 RGLEAKKVR
-784 EEFPR
+784 DEFPR

>member
-1 MISKNLYQLNN
+1 
-12 INVQYIIINL
+12 
-22 IFLFMGESLMPET
+22 MPELG
-35 SEVEL
+35 EVEL

-53 IIRMDRELLS
+53 IIRLDNELLREMD
-63 KIGIAPGEIVE
+63 IEPGDIVE

-80 TGAIVGQAY
+80 TGAIVGHAY

-105 SNAGTSIGEMIT
+105 SNAGTSIGETVT
-117 IRHTEIRAAKKVV
+117 IRHTKIRIARKVV

-150 ILGRPV
+150 IMGRAAA
-156 SRGDVLSLIS
+156 RGDILSLIS
-166 PRRTRETFKEF
+166 PRRTRETFREF
-177 PASEKIFRE
+177 PGGEKVFRE

-201 AIVSTNP
+201 SVVSTNP

-213 INDETE
+213 INDVTE
-219 VEVRPESVEIIE
+219 IEVRPEAVEIVE

-245 KQEISKVR
+245 KQEIGKIR

-409 REGRYE
+409 RDGRSE

-426 KDDVDI
+426 EDDVDI

-453 SAMIAL
+453 SAMNAL

-474 PEVLD
+474 QEVLE
-479 KLFVANDDFM
+479 KLFVTNNDFM
-489 EALKSINP
+489 DALKSISP

-506 VPNIHWEDIG
+506 VPDIRWEDIG
-516 GLKELKETLKE
+516 GLKELKETLRE
-527 AVEWPLTHSEDF
+527 AVEWPLTNSEDF
-539 RRIGIQPSKGVLL
+539 VRIGIQPSKGILL

-619 PMRGSGVGEPRVVER
+619 PMRGSAAGEPRVVER
-634 MVNTILSEMDG
+634 MVNTLLSEMDG
-645 LEELRGVVV
+645 LEDLRGVVV

-680 SPPDEKAR
+680 PPPDEGAR
-688 LDILRVHVKNMAL
+688 LDILKVHTRNMAL
-701 DDDVNIEALAK
+701 GNNVNIVDLSK
-712 KTKGYSGADIEA
+712 KTEGYSGADIEA
-724 LCRKAGVIALHEDIK
+724 LCRKAGVIALHENIK

-745 RHFKAALKKINP
+745 RHFEAALNKISP
-757 STTPQTKEYYEEV
+757 STTSRTKEYYEEV
-770 ARKLG
+770 ARRLG
-775 RGMEPKKVR
+775 RGLEAKKVR

>member
-1 MISKNLYQLNN
+1 
-12 INVQYIIINL
+12 
-22 IFLFMGESLMPET
+22 MPE
-35 SEVEL
+35 SGEIEL

-53 IIRMDRELLS
+53 IIRIDKELLG
-63 KIGIAPGEIVE
+63 KIGASPGDVVD

-80 TGAIVGQAY
+80 TGAIVGKSY
-89 PADIGLEIVR
+89 PADVGLEIVR

-117 IRHTEIRAAKKVV
+117 LRKAEVRMARKVV
-130 LAPATKGLRIMASGD
+130 LAPATKGIRIMASGD

-150 ILGRPV
+150 IIGRAV
-156 SRGDVLSLIS
+156 ARGDVMALVS
-166 PRRTRETFKEF
+166 PRRTRETLREF
-177 PASEKIFRE
+177 PGSEDIFRE
-186 FFESTTPFSLGEIKF
+186 FFEVGTPFSLGEIKF
-201 AIVSTNP
+201 TVVSTNP

-213 INDETE
+213 INDATE
-219 VEVRPESVEIIE
+219 VEVRPEAVEVVE
-231 KKVPDVTYDDVGGL
+231 KKIPDVTYDDVGGL
-245 KQEISKVR
+245 HREISKVR

-300 NFVAINGPEVMSKY
+300 NFVPINGPEVMSKY
-314 VGEAEKKIRDLFKEA
+314 VGEAEKKIREIFKEA
-329 EENAPTV
+329 EENAPT
-336 IFIDEIDAIAPKR
+336 ILFIDEIDAIAPKR

-386 DALDQALRRP
+386 DALDPALRRP

-409 REGRYE
+409 RDGRSE
-415 ILQIHTRGMPL
+415 ILEIHTRGMPL
-426 KDDVDI
+426 ADDVTLS
-432 EEIADITHGFVGADL
+432 ELADTTHGFVGADL
-447 AALSRE
+447 AALCRE
-453 SAMIAL
+453 AAMNAL
-459 RRILPELDL
+459 RRVLPDIDL
-468 EEQTIP
+468 EQQTIP
-474 PEVLD
+474 PEVLE
-479 KLFVANDDFM
+479 KLFVTNNDFM
-489 EALKSINP
+489 EALKSISP

-506 VPNIHWEDIG
+506 VPDIHWEEIG
-516 GLKELKETLKE
+516 GLEEIKETLRE
-527 AVEWPLTHSEDF
+527 VVEWPLTNSEDF
-539 RRIGIQPSKGVLL
+539 KRIGIQPSKGILL

-619 PMRGSGVGEPRVVER
+619 PTRGSAAGEPRVVER
-634 MVNTILSEMDG
+634 MVNTLLSEMDG

-660 PDLID
+660 PDLMD
-665 AALLRPGRFDEVVLV
+665 PALLRPGRFDEVVLV
-680 SPPDEKAR
+680 PPPDERAR
-688 LDILRVHVKNMAL
+688 LEILQVHVKDMAL
-701 DDDVNIEALAK
+701 DDDVKLKDLAK
-712 KTKGYSGADIEA
+712 KTEDYSGADIEA
-724 LCRKAGVIALHEDIK
+724 LCRKAGMIALHENIK
-739 IEKVSK
+739 INKVSRK
-745 RHFKAALKKINP
+745 HFEEALKKISP
-757 STTPQTKEYYEEV
+757 STTSRTKDYYEEV
-770 ARKLG
+770 ARRLG
-775 RGMEPKKVR
+775 RGLEPKKVK

>member
-1 MISKNLYQLNN
+1 
-12 INVQYIIINL
+12 
-22 IFLFMGESLMPET
+22 MPELG
-35 SEVEL
+35 EVEL

-53 IIRMDRELLS
+53 IIRMDNELLRELDVE
-63 KIGIAPGEIVE
+63 PGDIVE

-80 TGAIVGQAY
+80 TGAIVGHAY

-105 SNAGTSIGEMIT
+105 SNAGTSIGETVT
-117 IRHTEIRAAKKVV
+117 IRHAKIKTARKVV

-150 ILGRPV
+150 ILGRAAA
-156 SRGDVLSLIS
+156 RGDILSLIS
-166 PRRTRETFKEF
+166 PRRTRETFREF
-177 PASEKIFRE
+177 PGGEKVFRE

-201 AIVSTNP
+201 SVVSTNP

-213 INDETE
+213 INDVTE
-219 VEVRPESVEIIE
+219 IEVRPEAVEIVE

-245 KQEISKVR
+245 KHEIAKVR

-336 IFIDEIDAIAPKR
+336 IFIDEMDAIAPKR

-386 DALDQALRRP
+386 DALDPALRRP

-409 REGRYE
+409 RDGRSE

-426 KDDVDI
+426 EDDVDM
-432 EEIADITHGFVGADL
+432 EEIADTTHGFVGADL

-453 SAMIAL
+453 SAMNAL

-474 PEVLD
+474 PEVLE
-479 KLFVANDDFM
+479 KLFVTNHDFM
-489 EALKSINP
+489 DALKSISP

-506 VPNIHWEDIG
+506 VPDIRWADIG
-516 GLKELKETLKE
+516 GLDELKETLKE
-527 AVEWPLTHSEDF
+527 AVEWPLTNSEDF
-539 RRIGIQPSKGVLL
+539 KRIGIQPSKGILL

-619 PMRGSGVGEPRVVER
+619 PMRGSAAGEPRVVER
-634 MVNTILSEMDG
+634 MVNTLLSEMDG
-645 LEELRGVVV
+645 LEELRGVIV

-665 AALLRPGRFDEVVLV
+665 AALMRPGRFDEVVLV
-680 SPPDEKAR
+680 PPPDEKAR
-688 LDILRVHVKNMAL
+688 LDILKVHTRNMAL
-701 DDDVNIEALAK
+701 DGNVDLINLSKNTE
-712 KTKGYSGADIEA
+712 GYSGADIEA
-724 LCRKAGVIALHEDIK
+724 LCRKSGVIALHEDIK

-745 RHFKAALKKINP
+745 KHFKAALSKINP
-757 STTPQTKEYYEEV
+757 STTPRTKEYYEEV
-770 ARKLG
+770 ARRLG
-775 RGMEPKKVR
+775 RGLEAKKVR

>member
-1 MISKNLYQLNN
+1 
-12 INVQYIIINL
+12 
-22 IFLFMGESLMPET
+22 MPE
-35 SEVEL
+35 SGEIEL

-53 IIRMDRELLS
+53 IVRIDKELLD
-63 KIGIAPGEIVE
+63 KMGISPGDVID

-80 TGAIVGQAY
+80 TGAIVGKSY
-89 PADIGLEIVR
+89 PADVGLEIVR

-117 IRHTEIRAAKKVV
+117 IRRAESRMARKVV
-130 LAPATKGLRIMASGD
+130 LAPATKGIRIMASGD

-150 ILGRPV
+150 IIGRAV
-156 SRGDVLSLIS
+156 SRGDVMAMVS
-166 PRRTRETFKEF
+166 PRRTRETLREF
-177 PASEKIFRE
+177 PGSEEIFRE
-186 FFESTTPFSLGEIKF
+186 FFEAGTPFSLGEIKF
-201 AIVSTNP
+201 TVVSTNP

-213 INDETE
+213 INDATE
-219 VEVRPESVEIIE
+219 VEVRPEAVEVME
-231 KKVPDVTYDDVGGL
+231 KKIPDVTYDDVGGL
-245 KQEISKVR
+245 KKEISKVR

-266 DRLGIDPPRGVLL
+266 DRLGIDAPRGVLL

-314 VGEAEKKIRDLFKEA
+314 VGEAEKKIRELFKQA
-329 EENAPTV
+329 EENAPTI
-336 IFIDEIDAIAPKR
+336 IFVDEIDAIAPKR

-386 DALDQALRRP
+386 DALDPALRRP

-409 REGRYE
+409 RDGRGE
-415 ILQIHTRGMPL
+415 IMQIHTRGMPL
-426 KDDVDI
+426 EDDVNLD
-432 EEIADITHGFVGADL
+432 ELADITHGFVGADL
-447 AALSRE
+447 AALCRE
-453 SAMIAL
+453 AAMNAL
-459 RRILPELDL
+459 RGILPEIDL
-468 EEQTIP
+468 EQQTIP
-474 PEVLD
+474 PEVLEN
-479 KLFVANDDFM
+479 LFVTKEDFM
-489 EALKSINP
+489 EALKSISP

-516 GLKELKETLKE
+516 GLHELKETLIE
-527 AVEWPLTHSEDF
+527 AVEWPLSHTEDF
-539 RRIGIQPSKGVLL
+539 TRIGIQPSKGILL

-619 PMRGSGVGEPRVVER
+619 PTRGSAAGEPRVVER
-634 MVNTILSEMDG
+634 MVNTLLSEMDG

-660 PDLID
+660 PDLMD
-665 AALLRPGRFDEVVLV
+665 PALLRPGRFDEVVLV
-680 SPPDEKAR
+680 PPPDEKGR
-688 LDILRVHVKNMAL
+688 LDILKVHMRNMAL
-701 DDDVNIEALAK
+701 DDDVKIKELAK
-712 KTKGYSGADIEA
+712 RTVGYSGADIEA
-724 LCRKAGVIALHEDIK
+724 LCRKAGMIALHENIK
-739 IEKVSK
+739 ISKVSL
-745 RHFKAALKKINP
+745 RHFDEALKKVAP
-757 STTPQTKEYYEEV
+757 STTPRTKEYYEEV
-770 ARKLG
+770 ARRLG
-775 RGMEPKKVR
+775 RGLEPKKVR

>member
-1 MISKNLYQLNN
+1 MPDS
-12 INVQYIIINL
+12 
-22 IFLFMGESLMPET
+22 GEI
-35 SEVEL
+35 EL

-53 IIRMDRELLS
+53 MVRIDHELMTKLGAS
-63 KIGIAPGEIVE
+63 PGDIVE

-80 TGAIVGQAY
+80 TGAIAGNSY
-89 PADIGLEIVR
+89 PADVGLEIVR

-117 IRHTEIRAAKKVV
+117 LRKAQPRMANKVVIAPAAK
-130 LAPATKGLRIMASGD
+130 GMRIMASGD

-150 ILGRPV
+150 LMGRAV
-156 SRGDVLSLIS
+156 TRGDVLALVS
-166 PRRTRETFKEF
+166 PRRTKETLREF
-177 PASEKIFRE
+177 PGSEDIFRE
-186 FFESTTPFSLGEIKF
+186 FFEATTPFSLGEIKF
-201 AIVSTNP
+201 TVVSTNP
-208 AGIVR
+208 AGLVR
-213 INDETE
+213 INDSTQ
-219 VEVRPESVEIIE
+219 VEVRPEAVEVTE
-231 KKVPDVTYDDVGGL
+231 KKIPDVTYDDVGGL
-245 KQEISKVR
+245 KKEISKVR

-266 DRLGIDPPRGVLL
+266 DRLGIDPPKGVLL

-291 KAVANESGS
+291 KAVASESGS
-300 NFVAINGPEVMSKY
+300 NFVAINGPEVMSKF
-314 VGEAEKKIRDLFKEA
+314 VGEAEKKIREIFEEA
-329 EENAPTV
+329 AENAPTV

-409 REGRYE
+409 REGRME
-415 ILQIHTRGMPL
+415 ILEIHTRAMPL
-426 KDDVDI
+426 SDDVNIDKLA
-432 EEIADITHGFVGADL
+432 ETTHGFVGADL
-447 AALSRE
+447 AALCRE
-453 SAMIAL
+453 AAMNAL
-459 RRILPELDL
+459 RRVLPDIDL
-468 EEQTIP
+468 QEQRIA
-474 PEVLD
+474 PEILD
-479 KLFVANDDFM
+479 KLFVTSNDFIDSM
-489 EALKSINP
+489 KSISP

-506 VPNIHWEDIG
+506 VPNVHWRDIG
-516 GLKELKETLKE
+516 GLQELKESLKE
-527 AVEWPLTHSEDF
+527 VVEWPLSNISSF
-539 RRIGIQPSKGVLL
+539 QRIGIQPSKGILL

-557 TGKTMLS
+557 TGKTLLT

-606 PCIIFFDEIDAIA
+606 PCIIFFDEVDAIA
-619 PMRGSGVGEPRVVER
+619 PVRGSAAGEPRVTER

-660 PDLID
+660 PDLMD
-665 AALLRPGRFDEVVLV
+665 PALLRPGRFDEVVLV
-680 SPPDEKAR
+680 PPPDENAR
-688 LDILRVHVKNMAL
+688 KDILKVHVEHMAL
-701 DDDVNIEALAK
+701 DDDVKIKELAK
-712 KTKGYSGADIEA
+712 KTEGYTGADIEV
-724 LCRKAGVIALHEDIK
+724 LCRKAGMIALHEDMDIQ
-739 IEKVSK
+739 KVSY

-757 STTPQTKEYYEEV
+757 STTPKTREYYEQI
-770 ARKLG
+770 ARELG
-775 RGMEPKKVR
+775 RGLEPKKVL

>member
-1 MISKNLYQLNN
+1 
-12 INVQYIIINL
+12 
-22 IFLFMGESLMPET
+22 MGELLMSEN

-53 IIRMDRELLS
+53 IIRIDKKLIS
-63 KIGIAPGEIVE
+63 KMGIAPGDIVE

-89 PADIGLEIVR
+89 PADVGLEIVR

-117 IRHTEIRAAKKVV
+117 IRRIEIRVARKVV
-130 LAPATKGLRIMASGD
+130 LAPAARGLRIMASGD

-150 ILGRPV
+150 IMGRAV
-156 SRGDVLSLIS
+156 ARGDILSLIS

-177 PASEKIFRE
+177 PSGEKVFRE

-201 AIVSTNP
+201 SVVSTNP

-219 VEVRPESVEIIE
+219 VEVRPEAVEIIE

-386 DALDQALRRP
+386 DALDPALRRP

-409 REGRYE
+409 RDGRSE

-426 KDDVDI
+426 KDDVDM

-453 SAMIAL
+453 SAMNAL

-468 EEQTIP
+468 EKQTIP

-479 KLFVANDDFM
+479 KLFVTNNDFM
-489 EALKSINP
+489 EALKSISP

-516 GLKELKETLKE
+516 GLEELKETLKE

-539 RRIGIQPSKGVLL
+539 KRIGIQPSKGVLL

-606 PCIIFFDEIDAIA
+606 PCIVFFDEIDAIA

-680 SPPDEKAR
+680 PPPDEKAR
-688 LDILRVHVKNMAL
+688 LDILKVHVKNMAL
-701 DDDVNIEALAK
+701 DDNVNLEALAK
-712 KTKGYSGADIEA
+712 RTEGYSGADIQA
-724 LCRKAGVIALHEDIK
+724 LCRKAGVIALHENIK
-739 IEKVSK
+739 IDKVSK
-745 RHFKAALKKINP
+745 RHFDAALNKINP
-757 STTPQTKEYYEEV
+757 STTPQTKEYYSEV

-775 RGMEPKKVR
+775 RGLEAKKVR

>member
-1 MISKNLYQLNN
+1 
-12 INVQYIIINL
+12 
-22 IFLFMGESLMPET
+22 
-35 SEVEL
+35 
-40 RVAEAL
+40 
-46 QQDVGKG
+46 
-53 IIRMDRELLS
+53 
-63 KIGIAPGEIVE
+63 
-74 IIGKRT
+74 
-80 TGAIVGQAY
+80 
-89 PADIGLEIVR
+89 
-99 MDGLTR
+99 
-105 SNAGTSIGEMIT
+105 
-117 IRHTEIRAAKKVV
+117 
-130 LAPATKGLRIMASGD
+130 
-145 IIKRN
+145 
-150 ILGRPV
+150 
-156 SRGDVLSLIS
+156 
-166 PRRTRETFKEF
+166 
-177 PASEKIFRE
+177 
-186 FFESTTPFSLGEIKF
+186 
-201 AIVSTNP
+201 
-208 AGIVR
+208 
-213 INDETE
+213 
-219 VEVRPESVEIIE
+219 
-231 KKVPDVTYDDVGGL
+231 
-245 KQEISKVR
+245 
-253 EMIELPLRHPEIF
+253 
-266 DRLGIDPPRGVLL
+266 
-279 HGAPG
+279 
-284 TGKTLLA
+284 
-291 KAVANESGS
+291 
-300 NFVAINGPEVMSKY
+300 
-314 VGEAEKKIRDLFKEA
+314 
-329 EENAPTV
+329 
-336 IFIDEIDAIAPKR
+336 
-349 EEVTGE
+349 
-355 VERRVVA
+355 VA

-386 DALDQALRRP
+386 DALDHALRRP

-409 REGRYE
+409 REGRSE
-415 ILQIHTRGMPL
+415 IMQIHTRGMPL
-426 KDDVDI
+426 NDDVDM

-453 SAMIAL
+453 SAMNAL
-459 RRILPELDL
+459 RRILPELNL

-479 KLFVANDDFM
+479 KLFVTNNDFM
-489 EALKSINP
+489 EALKSISP

-506 VPNIHWEDIG
+506 VPNIRWEDIG
-516 GLKELKETLKE
+516 GLEELKETLKE

-539 RRIGIQPSKGVLL
+539 RRIGIQPSKGILL

-593 KIAEIFKKAKQAS
+593 KIAEIFKKGRQAS

-688 LDILRVHVKNMAL
+688 QDILGVHVKNMAL
-701 DDDVNIEALAK
+701 DDDVNIENLAK
-712 KTKGYSGADIEA
+712 KTEGYSGADIEA
-724 LCRKAGVIALHEDIK
+724 LCRKAGVIALHENIK

-745 RHFKAALKKINP
+745 RHFEAALKKISP

-770 ARKLG
+770 ARRLG
-775 RGMEPKKVR
+775 RGLEAKKVR

>member
-1 MISKNLYQLNN
+1 MPDS
-12 INVQYIIINL
+12 
-22 IFLFMGESLMPET
+22 GEI
-35 SEVEL
+35 EL

-53 IIRMDRELLS
+53 MVRIDHELMT
-63 KIGIAPGEIVE
+63 KIGAAPGDIVE

-80 TGAIVGQAY
+80 IGAIAGNSY
-89 PADIGLEIVR
+89 PADVGLEIIR

-117 IRHTEIRAAKKVV
+117 IRKAQPRMASKVVIAPAAK
-130 LAPATKGLRIMASGD
+130 GMRIMASGD

-150 ILGRPV
+150 LMGRAV
-156 SRGDVLSLIS
+156 TRGDVLALVS
-166 PRRTRETFKEF
+166 PRRTKETLREF
-177 PASEKIFRE
+177 PGSEDIFRE
-186 FFESTTPFSLGEIKF
+186 FFEATTPFSLGEIKF
-201 AIVSTNP
+201 TVVSTSP
-208 AGIVR
+208 AGLVR
-213 INDETE
+213 INDSTV
-219 VEVRPESVEIIE
+219 VEVRPEAVEVME

-245 KQEISKVR
+245 KKEMSKVR

-266 DRLGIDPPRGVLL
+266 DRLGIDPPKGILL

-291 KAVANESGS
+291 KAVASESGS
-300 NFVAINGPEVMSKY
+300 NFVAINGPEVMSKF
-314 VGEAEKKIRDLFKEA
+314 VGEAEKKIREIFEEA
-329 EENAPTV
+329 AENAPTV

-386 DALDQALRRP
+386 DALDPALRRP

-409 REGRYE
+409 RDGRIE
-415 ILQIHTRGMPL
+415 ILEIHTRAMPL
-426 KDDVDI
+426 SDDVDI
-432 EEIADITHGFVGADL
+432 NELAETTHGFVGADL
-447 AALSRE
+447 AALCRE
-453 SAMIAL
+453 AAMHAL
-459 RRILPELDL
+459 RRVLPDIDLQEQRIDPEILE
-468 EEQTIP
+468 
-474 PEVLD
+474 
-479 KLFVANDDFM
+479 KLFVTSNDFM
-489 EALKSINP
+489 DSMKSINP

-506 VPNIHWEDIG
+506 VPNVHWEDIG
-516 GLKELKETLKE
+516 GLDELKESLKE
-527 AVEWPLTHSEDF
+527 VVEWPLSNISSFH
-539 RRIGIQPSKGVLL
+539 RIGIQPSKGILL

-557 TGKTMLS
+557 TGKTMLT
-564 KAVATESKAN
+564 KAVATESQAN

-606 PCIIFFDEIDAIA
+606 PCIVFFDEIDAIA
-619 PMRGSGVGEPRVVER
+619 PIRGSAAGEPRVTER

-660 PDLID
+660 PDLMD
-665 AALLRPGRFDEVVLV
+665 PALLRPGRFDEVVLV
-680 SPPDEKAR
+680 PPPDENAR
-688 LDILRVHVKNMAL
+688 KEILKVHTGHMSLDEDVKL
-701 DDDVNIEALAK
+701 KELAK
-712 KTKGYSGADIEA
+712 KTEGYSGADIEV
-724 LCRKAGVIALHEDIK
+724 LCRKAGMIALHEDMNIQ
-739 IEKVSK
+739 KVSY
-745 RHFKAALKKINP
+745 RHFKEALKKINP
-757 STTPQTKEYYEEV
+757 STTPKTKEYYQQI
-770 ARKLG
+770 AQKLG
-775 RGMEPKKVR
+775 RGLEPKKVR

>member
-1 MISKNLYQLNN
+1 
-12 INVQYIIINL
+12 
-22 IFLFMGESLMPET
+22 MPE
-35 SEVEL
+35 SGEIEL

-53 IIRMDRELLS
+53 IVRIDQEILS
-63 KIGIAPGEIVE
+63 RIDAKPGDIVE

-80 TGAIVGQAY
+80 SGAIVGKSY
-89 PADIGLEIVR
+89 PADVGLDIVR

-117 IRHTEIRAAKKVV
+117 IRKSPSRMARKVI
-130 LAPATKGLRIMASGD
+130 LAPATKGIRIMASGD
-145 IIKRN
+145 VIKRN
-150 ILGRPV
+150 ILGRVV
-156 SRGDVLSLIS
+156 SRGDVMAMIS
-166 PRRTRETFKEF
+166 PRRTREALKEF
-177 PASEKIFRE
+177 PGAEDIFRE
-186 FFESTTPFSLGEIKF
+186 FLETSTPFSLGEIKF
-201 AIVSTNP
+201 SVVSTSP

-213 INDETE
+213 INEDTE
-219 VEVRPESVEIIE
+219 VEVRPEAVEIVE

-245 KQEISKVR
+245 KSEISKVR

-291 KAVANESGS
+291 KAVAHESGS
-300 NFVAINGPEVMSKY
+300 NFVAINGPEIMSKY
-314 VGEAEKKIRDLFKEA
+314 VGEAEKKIREIFQEA
-329 EENAPTV
+329 EDSAPTI

-386 DALDQALRRP
+386 DALDPALRRP

-409 REGRYE
+409 RDGRKE
-415 ILQIHTRGMPL
+415 ILDIHTRGMPL
-426 KDDVDI
+426 EDDVNT
-432 EEIADITHGFVGADL
+432 EELADITHGFVGADL

-453 SAMIAL
+453 SAMNAL
-459 RRILPELDL
+459 RRVLPDLDL
-468 EEQTIP
+468 EEQKIP
-474 PEVLD
+474 PSILE
-479 KLFVANDDFM
+479 KLFVSNNDFM
-489 EALKSINP
+489 QALKSISP

-506 VPNIHWEDIG
+506 VPNVRWEDIG
-516 GLKELKETLKE
+516 GLEEIKESLREV
-527 AVEWPLTHSEDF
+527 VEWPLTHTQAF
-539 RRIGIQPSKGVLL
+539 HRIGIQPSKGILL

-593 KIAEIFKKAKQAS
+593 KITEIFKKAKQAS

-619 PMRGSGVGEPRVVER
+619 PMRGSGIGEPRVVER
-634 MVNTILSEMDG
+634 MVNTLLSEMDG

-660 PDLID
+660 PDLMD
-665 AALLRPGRFDEVVLV
+665 TALLRPGRFDEVVLV
-680 SPPDEKAR
+680 PPPDEKAR
-688 LDILRVHVKNMAL
+688 KEILKVHVKRMSL
-701 DDDVNIEALAK
+701 DDDVDLDMLAK
-712 KTKGYSGADIEA
+712 KTENYSGADIEA
-724 LCRKAGVIALHEDIK
+724 LCRKAGMVALREDIDTDK
-739 IEKVSK
+739 ISL
-745 RHFKAALKKINP
+745 RHFLEALKKITP
-757 STTPQTKEYYEEV
+757 STTAETAKYYEDISK
-770 ARKLG
+770 RLG
-775 RGMEPKKVR
+775 RGLEAKRSR